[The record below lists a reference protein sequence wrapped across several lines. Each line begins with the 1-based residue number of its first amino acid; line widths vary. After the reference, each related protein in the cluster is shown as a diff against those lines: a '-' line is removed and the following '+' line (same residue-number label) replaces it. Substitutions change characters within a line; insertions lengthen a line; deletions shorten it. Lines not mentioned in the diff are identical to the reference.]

1 MTNSNQTPRADDDI
15 TGIAAY
21 FIRNRVISWMIS
33 LIFLIGGAAA
43 FFGLGRLEDPAFT
56 IKDAM
61 VVTSYPGA
69 TPQQVEEEVTYPL
82 EKAIQQLTYVD
93 EVNSISSRG
102 LSQITV
108 TMKNN
113 YGPDDLPQIW
123 DELRRKVNDL
133 KGSLPPGVND
143 PQVIDDFGDVYGI
156 LLAVTGDGYSYKEL
170 LDYVD
175 YLRREL
181 ELIDG
186 VSKVSVSGQQQE
198 QVFIEISMKRLSS
211 LGLSPSTVFN
221 LLSTQNVVSD
231 AGAVRIGSE
240 YIRIQPTGEF
250 QNVDQLGDLIL
261 TESGAQGLIYLRDV
275 AEITRGY
282 IEVPS
287 NIITFN
293 GHLAL
298 NLGVSF
304 AQGVNVVEVGQRFDR
319 RLAELKY
326 QQPVG
331 VEIAEIYSQPKEVDK
346 SVSGFVVSLGQA
358 VAIVIVVL
366 LFFMGLRSG
375 LLIGLILLLT
385 VLGTF
390 IFMKYF
396 AIDLQ
401 RISLGALVIA
411 LGMLV
416 DNAIVVVEGILI
428 GTQKGRTRLQAATD
442 IVTQTKW
449 PLLGA
454 TVIAVTAFAPI
465 GLSEDSTGEYC
476 GTLFT
481 VLLISLMLSWFT
493 AISITPFFADIFFK
507 GQKNAAGS
515 EDADPYNGIIFVVYR
530 RFLQLCMRQ
539 AWFTVIV
546 LVVGLAASVYGFGFV
561 KQAFFPSSTT
571 PMFQADI
578 WLPEGTDIRAT
589 NTKLKA
595 LESWITQQDGVEHV
609 TTTAG
614 KGLQRFMLTYA
625 PEKSY
630 AAYGEI
636 TTRVTSYESL
646 DALMVKFRAHVEQ
659 QFPEVNYKLK
669 KIELGPGGGAK
680 IEARLIGSDPTVLRS
695 LAAEVQGIMRDDPG
709 ATNIRHDWRERTKV
723 LEPKFNESQAR
734 RYGITKSDVDD
745 FLSMSFSGLSIGVY
759 RDGTTLMP
767 IVARLPEE
775 ERVDI
780 RNIEGMKIWSP
791 ALSEFIPLQQVT
803 LGYDMRWEDPI
814 IVRKNRKRMLTV
826 MADPDLLGEE
836 TAATLQS
843 RLQTKIEALEFPP
856 GYSLEWGGEY
866 ESSADAQASLFT
878 TMPMGYL
885 FMFLITVFLFNSIK
899 EPIIVWCT
907 VPLALIG
914 VTSGLLLLDT
924 PFGFMALLGFL
935 SLSGMVLKN
944 GIVLLDQI
952 EIEMKLGKDP
962 YVAVVDAALSRVRPV
977 CMAAI
982 TTILGMIPLLPDIFF
997 KPMAVTIMFGLGFAT
1012 VLTLIVVPVL
1022 YRLFHSVRV
1031 PNGREPSDPSAQ
1043 GMQEATQ

>member
-1 MTNSNQTPRADDDI
+1 MSEQNKVPQSDDDV

-21 FIRNRVISWMIS
+21 FIRNRVISWMVS
-33 LIFLIGGAAA
+33 LIFLIGGIAA

-93 EVNSISSRG
+93 EVNSISNRG

-133 KGSLPPGVND
+133 KVTLPPGVNE

-181 ELIDG
+181 ELVDG

-198 QVFIEISMKRLSS
+198 QVFIEVSMKKLSS
-211 LGLSPSTVFN
+211 IGLSPNTVFN
-221 LLSTQNVVSD
+221 LLSTQNIVSD
-231 AGAVRIGSE
+231 AGAIRIGDE

-250 QNVDQLGDLIL
+250 QSVDELGDLLI
-261 TESGAQGLIYLRDV
+261 TESGAQGLIFLKDV
-275 AEITRGY
+275 AEIKRGY
-282 IEVPS
+282 VEVPS
-287 NIITFN
+287 NIINFN
-293 GHLAL
+293 GSLAL
-298 NLGVSF
+298 NVGVSF
-304 AQGVNVVEVGQRFDR
+304 AQGVNVVEVGKAFDR

-331 VEIAEIYSQPKEVDK
+331 IEISEIYSQPKEVDK
-346 SVSGFVVSLGQA
+346 SVSGFVISLAQA
-358 VAIVIVVL
+358 VGIVIIVL

-390 IFMKYF
+390 IFMKYL

-493 AISITPFFADIFFK
+493 AISLTPFFADIFFK
-507 GQKNAAGS
+507 GQKIKQGEGEEN
-515 EDADPYNGIIFVVYR
+515 DPYNGIIFVAYKK
-530 RFLQLCMRQ
+530 FLEFCMRR
-539 AWFTVIV
+539 AWLTVVV
-546 LVVGLAASVYGFGFV
+546 LIVGLGASVYGFTLV
-561 KQAFFPSSTT
+561 KQSFFPSSTT
-571 PMFQADI
+571 PIFQLDV

-589 NTKLKA
+589 NDKLKE
-595 LESWITQQDGVEHV
+595 LESWLAEQEHV
-609 TTTAG
+609 DHITTTAG

-636 TTRVTSYESL
+636 TTRVDNYE
-646 DALMVKFRAHVEQ
+646 ALAPLMARFRDHLKANY
-659 QFPEVNYKLK
+659 PEINYKLK
-669 KIELGPGGGAK
+669 QIELGPGGGAK
-680 IEARLIGSDPTVLRS
+680 IEARIIGSDPTVLRTI
-695 LAAEVQGIMRDDPG
+695 AAQVMDIMYADPS
-709 ATNIRHDWRERTKV
+709 ATNIRHDWRERTQV
-723 LEPKFNESQAR
+723 LEPQFNESQAR

-745 FLSMSFSGLSIGVY
+745 FLSMSFSGMTIGLY

-767 IVARLPEE
+767 IVARLPED
-775 ERVDI
+775 ERIDI

-791 ALSEFIPLQQVT
+791 AQSEFIPLQQVT
-803 LGYDMRWEDPI
+803 MGYDMRWEDPI

-826 MADPDLLGEE
+826 MADPDILGEE
-836 TAATLQS
+836 TASTLQK
-843 RLQTKIEALEFPP
+843 RLQPQIEAIQMPP

-866 ESSADAQASLFT
+866 ESSGDAQESLFT

-899 EPIIVWCT
+899 EPLIVWLT

-914 VTSGLLLLDT
+914 VTTGLLALNT

-952 EIEMKLGKDP
+952 EIEMKSGKEAYD
-962 YVAVVDAALSRVRPV
+962 AVVDAAVSRVRPV

-1012 VLTLIVVPVL
+1012 ILTLIVVPVL
-1022 YRLFHSVRV
+1022 YRLFHKVSV
-1031 PNGREPSDPSAQ
+1031 PK
-1043 GMQEATQ
+1043 

>member
-1 MTNSNQTPRADDDI
+1 MRSVAMSEQKQTPPENNENQ
-15 TGIAAY
+15 GVAAY
-21 FIRNRVISWMIS
+21 FINNRVISWMVS
-33 LIFLIGGAAA
+33 LIFLIGGTAA
-43 FFGLGRLEDPAFT
+43 FFNLGRLEDPAFT

-133 KGSLPPGVND
+133 KGALPPGVN
-143 PQVIDDFGDVYGI
+143 PPLVIDDFGDVYGI
-156 LLAVTGDGYSYKEL
+156 LLAVTGEGYSYKEL

-198 QVFIEISMKRLSS
+198 QVFIEISMKRIST
-211 LGLSPSTVFN
+211 LGISPQTVFN
-221 LLSTQNVVSD
+221 LLSTQNLVSD
-231 AGAVRIGSE
+231 AGAIRIGSE
-240 YIRIQPTGEF
+240 YIRIHPTGEF
-250 QNVDQLGDLIL
+250 DDVEKLGDLIL
-261 TESGAQGLIYLRDV
+261 SERGAQGLIYLRDV
-275 AEITRGY
+275 AEVKRGY
-282 IEVPS
+282 VEVPS
-287 NIITFN
+287 NVITFN
-293 GHLAL
+293 GKLAL
-298 NLGVSF
+298 NVGVSF

-326 QQPVG
+326 QQPIG
-331 VEIAEIYSQPKEVDK
+331 IDIAEVYSQPKEVDK

-358 VAIVIVVL
+358 VAIVIIVL

-390 IFMKYF
+390 IFMQYF
-396 AIDLQ
+396 KIDLQ

-465 GLSEDSTGEYC
+465 GLSEDATGEYC

-493 AISITPFFADIFFK
+493 AISLTPFFADLFFR
-507 GQKNAAGS
+507 GQKAPASGEES
-515 EDADPYNGIIFVVYR
+515 DPYQGFIFVVYR
-530 RFLQLCMRQ
+530 RFLEFCMKR
-539 AWFTVIV
+539 AWLTMGV
-546 LVVGLAASVYGFGFV
+546 LVLGLAASLYGFTKV

-571 PMFQADI
+571 PMFMVDV
-578 WLPEGTDIRAT
+578 WMPEGTDIRAT
-589 NTKLKA
+589 DAIL
-595 LESWITQQDGVEHV
+595 LELEKWLSAQESVDSV

-614 KGLQRFMLTYA
+614 KGLQRFMLTYS

-636 TTRVTSYESL
+636 ITRVTDYQQL
-646 DALMVKFRAHVEQ
+646 AALMARFRAHLDARYPQ
-659 QFPEVNYKLK
+659 INYKLK
-669 KIELGPGGGAK
+669 QIELGPGGGAK
-680 IEARLIGSDPTVLRS
+680 IEARIVGSDPTVLRS
-695 LAAEVQGIMRDDPG
+695 IAAQVMDVMYADPG
-709 ATNIRHDWRERTKV
+709 AYNIRHDWRERTKV
-723 LEPKFNESQAR
+723 LEPQFNESQAR
-734 RYGITKSDVDD
+734 RYGITKADVDE
-745 FLSMSFSGLSIGVY
+745 FLAMSFSGKTIGVY

-791 ALSEFIPLQQVT
+791 ALSEYIPLQQVT
-803 LGYDMRWEDPI
+803 LGYEMRWEDPL

-836 TAATLQS
+836 TAATLQQ
-843 RLQTKIEALEFPP
+843 RLQPQIEAIPLPP
-856 GYSLEWGGEY
+856 GYFLEWGGEY
-866 ESSADAQASLFT
+866 ESSGDAKASLFK
-878 TMPMGYL
+878 TMPLGYL
-885 FMFLITVFLFNSIK
+885 FMFLITVFLFNSVK
-899 EPIIVWCT
+899 ESLIVWLT
-907 VPLALIG
+907 VPLAVIG
-914 VTSGLLLLDT
+914 VTTGLLALNT

-935 SLSGMVLKN
+935 SLSGMLLKN

-952 EIEMKLGKDP
+952 EIEMHSGKDP
-962 YVAVVDAALSRVRPV
+962 YLAVVDASLSRVRPV
-977 CMAAI
+977 CMAAV

-997 KPMAVTIMFGLGFAT
+997 RPMAVTIMFGLGFAT

-1022 YRLFHSVRV
+1022 YRLFHHVKV
-1031 PNGREPSDPSAQ
+1031 PQ
-1043 GMQEATQ
+1043 

>member
-1 MTNSNQTPRADDDI
+1 MSEQNKVPQSDDDV

-21 FIRNRVISWMIS
+21 FIRNRVISWMVS
-33 LIFLIGGAAA
+33 LIFLIGGIAA

-56 IKDAM
+56 IKDAT

-93 EVNSISSRG
+93 EVNSISNRG

-133 KGSLPPGVND
+133 KVTLPPGVNE

-181 ELIDG
+181 ELVDG

-198 QVFIEISMKRLSS
+198 QVFIEVSMKKLSS
-211 LGLSPSTVFN
+211 IGLSPNTVFN
-221 LLSTQNVVSD
+221 LLSTQNIVSD
-231 AGAVRIGSE
+231 AGAIRIGDE

-250 QNVDQLGDLIL
+250 QSVDELGDLLI
-261 TESGAQGLIYLRDV
+261 TESGAQGLIFLKDV
-275 AEITRGY
+275 AEIKRGY
-282 IEVPS
+282 VEVPS
-287 NIITFN
+287 NIINFN
-293 GHLAL
+293 GSLAL
-298 NLGVSF
+298 NVGVSF
-304 AQGVNVVEVGQRFDR
+304 AQGVNVVEVGKAFDR

-331 VEIAEIYSQPKEVDK
+331 VEISEIYSQPKEVDK
-346 SVSGFVVSLGQA
+346 SVSGFVISLAQA
-358 VAIVIVVL
+358 VGIVIIVL

-390 IFMKYF
+390 IFMKYL

-493 AISITPFFADIFFK
+493 AISLTPFFADIFFK
-507 GQKNAAGS
+507 GQKIKQGEGEEN
-515 EDADPYNGIIFVVYR
+515 DPYNGIIFVAYKK
-530 RFLQLCMRQ
+530 FLEFCMRR
-539 AWFTVIV
+539 AWLTVVV
-546 LVVGLAASVYGFGFV
+546 LIVGLGASVYGFTLV
-561 KQAFFPSSTT
+561 KQSFFPSSTT
-571 PMFQADI
+571 PIFQLDV

-589 NTKLKA
+589 NDKLKE
-595 LESWITQQDGVEHV
+595 LESWLAEQEHV
-609 TTTAG
+609 DHITTTAG

-636 TTRVTSYESL
+636 TTRVDNYE
-646 DALMVKFRAHVEQ
+646 ALAPLMARFRDHLKANY
-659 QFPEVNYKLK
+659 PEINYKLK
-669 KIELGPGGGAK
+669 QIELGPGGGAK
-680 IEARLIGSDPTVLRS
+680 IEARIIGSDPTVLRTI
-695 LAAEVQGIMRDDPG
+695 AAQVMDIMYADPG
-709 ATNIRHDWRERTKV
+709 ATNIRHDWRERTQV
-723 LEPKFNESQAR
+723 LEPQFNESQAR

-745 FLSMSFSGLSIGVY
+745 FLSMSFSGMTIGLY

-767 IVARLPEE
+767 IVARLPED
-775 ERVDI
+775 ERIDI

-791 ALSEFIPLQQVT
+791 AQSEFIPLQQVT
-803 LGYDMRWEDPI
+803 MGYDMRWEDPI

-826 MADPDLLGEE
+826 MADPDILGEE
-836 TAATLQS
+836 TASTLQK
-843 RLQTKIEALEFPP
+843 RLQPQIEAIQMPP

-866 ESSADAQASLFT
+866 ESSGDAQESLFT

-899 EPIIVWCT
+899 EPLIVWLT

-914 VTSGLLLLDT
+914 VTTGLLALNT

-952 EIEMKLGKDP
+952 EIEMKSGKEAYD
-962 YVAVVDAALSRVRPV
+962 AVVDAAVSRVRPV

-1012 VLTLIVVPVL
+1012 ILTLIVVPVL
-1022 YRLFHSVRV
+1022 YRLFHKVSV
-1031 PNGREPSDPSAQ
+1031 PK
-1043 GMQEATQ
+1043 

>member
-1 MTNSNQTPRADDDI
+1 MSEQNKVPQSDDDV

-21 FIRNRVISWMIS
+21 FIRNRVISWMVS
-33 LIFLIGGAAA
+33 LIFLIGGIAA

-93 EVNSISSRG
+93 EVNSISNRG
-102 LSQITV
+102 LSQVTV

-133 KGSLPPGVND
+133 KVTLPPGVNE

-181 ELIDG
+181 ELVDG

-198 QVFIEISMKRLSS
+198 QVFIEVSMKKLSS
-211 LGLSPSTVFN
+211 IGLSPNTVFN
-221 LLSTQNVVSD
+221 LLSTQNIVSD
-231 AGAVRIGSE
+231 AGAIRIGDE

-250 QNVDQLGDLIL
+250 QSVDELGDLLI
-261 TESGAQGLIYLRDV
+261 TESGAQGLIFLKDV
-275 AEITRGY
+275 AEIKRGY
-282 IEVPS
+282 VEVPS
-287 NIITFN
+287 NIINFN
-293 GHLAL
+293 GSLAL
-298 NLGVSF
+298 NVGVSF
-304 AQGVNVVEVGQRFDR
+304 AQGVNVVEVGKAFDR

-331 VEIAEIYSQPKEVDK
+331 IEISEIYSQPKEVDK
-346 SVSGFVVSLGQA
+346 SVSGFVISLAQA
-358 VAIVIVVL
+358 VGIVIIVL

-390 IFMKYF
+390 IFMKYL

-493 AISITPFFADIFFK
+493 AISLTPFFADIFFK
-507 GQKNAAGS
+507 GQKIKQGEGEEN
-515 EDADPYNGIIFVVYR
+515 DPYNGIIFVAYKK
-530 RFLQLCMRQ
+530 FLEFCMRR
-539 AWFTVIV
+539 AWLTVVV
-546 LVVGLAASVYGFGFV
+546 LIVGLGASVYGFTLV
-561 KQAFFPSSTT
+561 KQSFFPSSTT
-571 PMFQADI
+571 PIFQLDV

-589 NTKLKA
+589 NDKLKE
-595 LESWITQQDGVEHV
+595 LESWLAEQEHV
-609 TTTAG
+609 DHITTTAG

-636 TTRVTSYESL
+636 TTRVDNYE
-646 DALMVKFRAHVEQ
+646 ALAPLMARFREHLKANY
-659 QFPEVNYKLK
+659 PEINYKLK
-669 KIELGPGGGAK
+669 QIELGPGGGAK
-680 IEARLIGSDPTVLRS
+680 IEARIIGSDPTVLRTI
-695 LAAEVQGIMRDDPG
+695 AAQVMDIMYADPG
-709 ATNIRHDWRERTKV
+709 ATNIRHDWRERTQV
-723 LEPKFNESQAR
+723 LEPQFNESQAR

-745 FLSMSFSGLSIGVY
+745 FLSMSFSGMTIGLY

-767 IVARLPEE
+767 IVARLPED
-775 ERVDI
+775 ERIDI

-791 ALSEFIPLQQVT
+791 AQSEFIPLQQVT
-803 LGYDMRWEDPI
+803 MGYDMRWEDPI

-826 MADPDLLGEE
+826 MADPDILGEE
-836 TAATLQS
+836 TASTLQK
-843 RLQTKIEALEFPP
+843 RLQPQIEAIQMPP

-866 ESSADAQASLFT
+866 ESSGDAQESLFT

-899 EPIIVWCT
+899 EPLIVWLT

-914 VTSGLLLLDT
+914 VTTGLLALNT

-952 EIEMKLGKDP
+952 EIEMKSGKEAYD
-962 YVAVVDAALSRVRPV
+962 AVVDAAVSRVRPV

-1012 VLTLIVVPVL
+1012 ILTLIVVPVL
-1022 YRLFHSVRV
+1022 YRLFHKVSV
-1031 PNGREPSDPSAQ
+1031 PK
-1043 GMQEATQ
+1043 

>member
-1 MTNSNQTPRADDDI
+1 MSEQNNVAPQKDDDENV

-21 FIRNRVISWMIS
+21 FIRNRVISWMVS
-33 LIFLIGGAAA
+33 LIFLIGGISA

-69 TPQQVEEEVTYPL
+69 TPQQVEEEVTYPI

-133 KGSLPPGVND
+133 KGTLPPGVND
-143 PQVIDDFGDVYGI
+143 PSVIDDFGDVYGI

-181 ELIDG
+181 ELVDG

-198 QVFIEISMKRLSS
+198 QVFIEISMKKLSS
-211 LGLSPSTVFN
+211 LGLSPNTVFN

-231 AGAVRIGSE
+231 AGAIRIGDE

-250 QNVDQLGDLIL
+250 QSVDELGDLLL
-261 TESGAQGLIYLRDV
+261 TESGAQGLIFLKDV
-275 AEITRGY
+275 AEIKRGY
-282 IEVPS
+282 VDVPT
-287 NIITFN
+287 NIINYN
-293 GHLAL
+293 GELAL
-298 NLGVSF
+298 NMGISF
-304 AQGVNVVEVGQRFDR
+304 AQGVNVVEVGKAFDR
-319 RLAELKY
+319 RVAELKY

-331 VEIAEIYSQPKEVDK
+331 VEISEIYNQPKEVDK
-346 SVSGFVVSLGQA
+346 SVSGFVVSLAQA
-358 VAIVIVVL
+358 VGIVIVVL

-493 AISITPFFADIFFK
+493 AISLTPFFADIFFK
-507 GQKNAAGS
+507 GQKIKSGEG
-515 EDADPYNGIIFVVYR
+515 EDNDPYNGIIFVVYKK
-530 RFLQLCMRQ
+530 FLNFCMRR
-539 AWFTVIV
+539 AWFTVVV
-546 LVVGLAASVYGFGFV
+546 LVAGLAASVYGFTYV

-571 PMFQADI
+571 PIFQLDV

-589 NTKLKA
+589 NDKLKE
-595 LESWITQQDGVEHV
+595 LEGWLAKQDHVEHI

-614 KGLQRFMLTYA
+614 KGLQRFMLTYS

-636 TTRVTSYESL
+636 TTRVENYE
-646 DALMVKFRAHVEQ
+646 ALAPLMDRFREHIKTNY
-659 QFPEVNYKLK
+659 PEINYKLK
-669 KIELGPGGGAK
+669 QIELGPGGGAK
-680 IEARLIGSDPTVLRS
+680 IEARVIGSDPTVLRTI
-695 LAAEVQGIMRDDPG
+695 AAQVMDVMYADPS
-709 ATNIRHDWRERTKV
+709 ATNIRHDWRERTQV
-723 LEPKFNESQAR
+723 LEPQFNESQAR

-745 FLSMSFSGLSIGVY
+745 FLSMSFSGMNIGLY

-767 IVARLPEE
+767 IVARLPED
-775 ERVDI
+775 ERIDI

-791 ALSEFIPLQQVT
+791 AQSEFIPLQQVT
-803 LGYDMRWEDPI
+803 MGYDMRWEDPI

-826 MADPDLLGEE
+826 MADPDILGEE
-836 TAATLQS
+836 TAATLQA
-843 RLQTKIEALEFPP
+843 RLQPQIEAIEMPP

-866 ESSADAQASLFT
+866 ESSGDAKASLFT

-885 FMFLITVFLFNSIK
+885 FMFLITIFLFNSIK
-899 EPIIVWCT
+899 EPLIVWLT

-914 VTSGLLLLDT
+914 VTTGLLALNT

-952 EIEMKLGKDP
+952 EIEMKSGKDA
-962 YVAVVDAALSRVRPV
+962 YDAVVDAAVSRVRPV

-1022 YRLFHSVRV
+1022 YRLFHKVAV
-1031 PNGREPSDPSAQ
+1031 PK
-1043 GMQEATQ
+1043 

>member
-1 MTNSNQTPRADDDI
+1 MSDLNKSVPQSDDDV

-21 FIRNRVISWMIS
+21 FIRNRVISWMVA
-33 LIFLIGGAAA
+33 LIFLIGGIAA

-69 TPQQVEEEVTYPL
+69 TPQQVEEEVTYPI

-133 KGSLPPGVND
+133 KGTLPPGLNE

-181 ELIDG
+181 ELVDG

-198 QVFIEISMKRLSS
+198 QVFIEVSMKKLSS
-211 LGLSPSTVFN
+211 IGLAPDTVFN

-231 AGAVRIGSE
+231 AGAIRIGDE

-250 QNVDQLGDLIL
+250 QSVDELGDLLI
-261 TESGAQGLIYLRDV
+261 TESGAQGLIFLKDV
-275 AEITRGY
+275 AEIKRGY
-282 IEVPS
+282 VEVPN
-287 NIITFN
+287 NIINFN
-293 GHLAL
+293 GSLAL
-298 NLGVSF
+298 NVGVSF
-304 AQGVNVVEVGQRFDR
+304 AEGVNVVEVGKAFDH

-331 VEIAEIYSQPKEVDK
+331 IEISEIYSQPKEVDK
-346 SVSGFVVSLGQA
+346 SVSGFVVSLAQA
-358 VAIVIVVL
+358 VGIVIIVL

-390 IFMKYF
+390 IFMKYL

-493 AISITPFFADIFFK
+493 AISLTPFFADIFFK
-507 GQKNAAGS
+507 GQKIKQGEGEEN
-515 EDADPYNGIIFVVYR
+515 DPYNGVIFVIYKK
-530 RFLQLCMRQ
+530 FLQFCMRR
-539 AWFTVIV
+539 AWFTVVV
-546 LVVGLAASVYGFGFV
+546 LIAGLAASVYGFTFV

-571 PMFQADI
+571 PIFQLDV
-578 WLPEGTDIRAT
+578 WMPEGTDIRAT
-589 NTKLKA
+589 NTTLKE
-595 LESWITQQDGVEHV
+595 LESWLAKQEHV
-609 TTTAG
+609 DHITTTAG

-636 TTRVTSYESL
+636 TTRMENYE
-646 DALMVKFRAHVEQ
+646 ALKPLMAKFREYLKANY
-659 QFPEVNYKLK
+659 PEINYKLK
-669 KIELGPGGGAK
+669 QIELGPGGGAK
-680 IEARLIGSDPTVLRS
+680 IEARIIGSDPTVLRTI
-695 LAAEVQGIMRDDPG
+695 AAQVKDIMYADPQ
-709 ATNIRHDWRERTKV
+709 ATNIRHDWRERTQV
-723 LEPKFNESQAR
+723 LEPQFNESQAR

-745 FLSMSFSGLSIGVY
+745 FLSMSFSGMTIGLY

-767 IVARLPEE
+767 IVARLPED
-775 ERVDI
+775 ERIDI

-791 ALSEFIPLQQVT
+791 AQSEFIPLQQVT
-803 LGYDMRWEDPI
+803 MGYDMRWEDPI

-826 MADPDLLGEE
+826 MADPDILGEE
-836 TAATLQS
+836 TASTLQK
-843 RLQTKIEALEFPP
+843 RLQPQIEAIQMPP

-866 ESSADAQASLFT
+866 ESSGDAQESLFT

-899 EPIIVWCT
+899 EPLIVWLT

-914 VTSGLLLLDT
+914 VTTGLLALNT

-952 EIEMKLGKDP
+952 EIEMKSGKEAYD
-962 YVAVVDAALSRVRPV
+962 AVVDAAVSRVRPV

-1022 YRLFHSVRV
+1022 YRLFHKVAV
-1031 PNGREPSDPSAQ
+1031 PKQA
-1043 GMQEATQ
+1043 

>member
-1 MTNSNQTPRADDDI
+1 MSEQNKVPQSDDDV

-21 FIRNRVISWMIS
+21 FIRNRVISWMVS
-33 LIFLIGGAAA
+33 LIFLIGGIAA

-93 EVNSISSRG
+93 EVNSISNRG

-133 KGSLPPGVND
+133 KVTLPPGVNE

-181 ELIDG
+181 ELVDG

-198 QVFIEISMKRLSS
+198 QVFIEVSMKKLSS
-211 LGLSPSTVFN
+211 IGLSPNTVFN
-221 LLSTQNVVSD
+221 LLSTQNIVSD
-231 AGAVRIGSE
+231 AGAIRIGDE

-250 QNVDQLGDLIL
+250 QSVDELGDLLI
-261 TESGAQGLIYLRDV
+261 TESGAQGLIFLKDV
-275 AEITRGY
+275 AEIKRGY
-282 IEVPS
+282 VEVPS
-287 NIITFN
+287 NIINFN
-293 GHLAL
+293 GSLAL
-298 NLGVSF
+298 NVGVSF
-304 AQGVNVVEVGQRFDR
+304 AQGVNVVEVGKAFDR

-331 VEIAEIYSQPKEVDK
+331 VEISEIYSQPKEVDK
-346 SVSGFVVSLGQA
+346 SVSGFVISLAQA
-358 VAIVIVVL
+358 VGIVIIVL

-390 IFMKYF
+390 IFMKYL

-493 AISITPFFADIFFK
+493 AISLTPFFADIFFK
-507 GQKNAAGS
+507 GQKIKQGEGEEN
-515 EDADPYNGIIFVVYR
+515 DPYNGIIFVAYKK
-530 RFLQLCMRQ
+530 FLEFCMRR
-539 AWFTVIV
+539 AWLTV
-546 LVVGLAASVYGFGFV
+546 LVLIVGLGASVYGFTLV
-561 KQAFFPSSTT
+561 KQSFFPSSTT
-571 PMFQADI
+571 PIFQLDV

-589 NTKLKA
+589 NDKLKE
-595 LESWITQQDGVEHV
+595 LESWLAEQEHV
-609 TTTAG
+609 DHITTTAG

-636 TTRVTSYESL
+636 TTRVDNYE
-646 DALMVKFRAHVEQ
+646 ALAPLMARFREHLKANY
-659 QFPEVNYKLK
+659 PEINYKLK
-669 KIELGPGGGAK
+669 QIELGPGGGAK
-680 IEARLIGSDPTVLRS
+680 IEARIIGSDPTVLRTI
-695 LAAEVQGIMRDDPG
+695 AAQVMDIMYADPG
-709 ATNIRHDWRERTKV
+709 ATNIRHDWRERTQV
-723 LEPKFNESQAR
+723 LEPQFNESQAR

-745 FLSMSFSGLSIGVY
+745 FLSMSFSGMTIGLY

-767 IVARLPEE
+767 IVARLPED
-775 ERVDI
+775 ERIDI

-791 ALSEFIPLQQVT
+791 AQSEFIPLQQVT
-803 LGYDMRWEDPI
+803 MGYDMRWEDPI

-826 MADPDLLGEE
+826 MADPDILGEE
-836 TAATLQS
+836 TASTLQK
-843 RLQTKIEALEFPP
+843 RLQPQIEAIQMPP

-866 ESSADAQASLFT
+866 ESSGDAQESLFT

-899 EPIIVWCT
+899 EPLIVWLT

-914 VTSGLLLLDT
+914 VTTGLLALNT

-952 EIEMKLGKDP
+952 EIEMKSGKEAYD
-962 YVAVVDAALSRVRPV
+962 AVVDAAVSRVRPV

-1012 VLTLIVVPVL
+1012 ILTLIVVPVL
-1022 YRLFHSVRV
+1022 YRLFHKVSV
-1031 PNGREPSDPSAQ
+1031 PK
-1043 GMQEATQ
+1043 

>member
-1 MTNSNQTPRADDDI
+1 MSQEK
-15 TGIAAY
+15 GIAAY
-21 FIRNRVISWMIS
+21 FIQNKVISWMLT
-33 LIFLIGGAAA
+33 LIFIIGGTSA

-61 VVTSYPGA
+61 VVTNYPGA
-69 TPQQVEEEVTYPL
+69 TPEQVEEEVTYPL

-93 EVNSISSRG
+93 EVNSLSSRG

-133 KGSLPPGVND
+133 KRQLPPGVGE
-143 PQVIDDFGDVYGI
+143 PSVIDDFGDVYGV
-156 LLAVTGDGYSYKEL
+156 LLAVTGQGYSYKEL

-181 ELIDG
+181 ELVDG
-186 VSKVSVSGQQQE
+186 VSKVSVSGVQQE
-198 QVFIEISMKRLSS
+198 QVFIEASLKRMTS
-211 LGLSPSTVFN
+211 LGISPQTLYS
-221 LLSTQNVVSD
+221 LLSEQNTVSS
-231 AGAVRIGSE
+231 AGAVKIGSE
-240 YIRIQPTGEF
+240 YIQIHPTGEF
-250 QNVDQLGDLIL
+250 QDVSQLGDLII
-261 TESGAQGLIYLRDV
+261 TEGGAQGLIYLKDIATV
-275 AEITRGY
+275 KRGY
-282 IEVPS
+282 VEVPS
-287 NIITFN
+287 NLINFN
-293 GHLAL
+293 GSFAL
-298 NLGVSF
+298 NMGISF
-304 AQGVNVVEVGQRFDR
+304 SAGVNVVEIGKLVDQRM
-319 RLAELKY
+319 LELKN
-326 QQPVG
+326 QQPIG
-331 VEIAEIYSQPKEVDK
+331 IDISEIYSQPKEVDK
-346 SVSGFVVSLGQA
+346 SVSGFVVSLAQA
-358 VAIVIVVL
+358 VAIVIIVL
-366 LFFMGLRSG
+366 LFFMGVRSG
-375 LLIGLILLLT
+375 LLIGLILLIT
-385 VLGTF
+385 VCGTF
-390 IFMKYF
+390 VFMKYL

-428 GTQKGRTRLQAATD
+428 GMQKGRTRMQAATD

-465 GLSEDSTGEYC
+465 GLSDDATGEYC

-493 AISITPFFADIFFK
+493 AISLTPFFASLFFK
-507 GQKNAAGS
+507 ETVQIEGENNEEK
-515 EDADPYNGIIFVVYR
+515 DPYNGMIFVIYK
-530 RFLQLCMRQ
+530 RFLEFCMRYSI
-539 AWFTVIV
+539 ATMLI
-546 LVVGLAASVYGFGFV
+546 LVVALGGSVYGFTKV
-561 KQAFFPSSTT
+561 KQSFFPSSTT
-571 PMFQADI
+571 PIFLVDVWM
-578 WLPEGTDIRAT
+578 PEGTDIRST
-589 NTKLKA
+589 NKTLKE
-595 LESWITQQDGVEHV
+595 LEDWILEQKHIDHV

-636 TTRVTSYESL
+636 MTRVDDYKEL
-646 DALMVKFRAHVEQ
+646 PALMAKFRQHIETNYPQ
-659 QFPEVNYKLK
+659 IQYKLK
-669 KIELGPGGGAK
+669 QIELGPGGGAK
-680 IEARLIGSDPTVLRS
+680 VEARIVGADPTVLRS
-695 LAAEVQGIMRDDPG
+695 LAAQVIEVMHNDPS

-723 LEPKFNESQAR
+723 LEPQFNESQAR
-734 RYGITKSDVDD
+734 RYGISKTDVNELLEMA
-745 FLSMSFSGLSIGVY
+745 FAGKAIGVY

-767 IVARLPEE
+767 IVTRLPEN

-780 RNIEGMKIWSP
+780 STIEGMKIWSP
-791 ALSEFIPLQQVT
+791 ALSLYIPLQQVV
-803 LGYDMRWEDPI
+803 LGYDVIWEDPL

-826 MADPDLLGEE
+826 MADPDILGEE
-836 TAATLQS
+836 TAATLQK
-843 RLQTKIEALEFPP
+843 RLQPQIEAIDFPT

-866 ESSADAQASLFT
+866 ESSRDAQASLFQ

-885 FMFLITVFLFNSIK
+885 FMFLVTVFLFNSVK
-899 EPIIVWCT
+899 ESVIVWLT

-914 VTSGLLLLDT
+914 VTTGLLALNT

-935 SLSGMVLKN
+935 SLSGMLLKN

-952 EIEMKLGKDP
+952 EIEIHSGKEP
-962 YVAVVDAALSRVRPV
+962 YHAVVDAALSRVRPV

-982 TTILGMIPLLPDIFF
+982 TTILGMIPLLPDTFF

-1022 YRLFHSVRV
+1022 YRMFHKIKVV
-1031 PNGREPSDPSAQ
+1031 EY
-1043 GMQEATQ
+1043 

>member
-1 MTNSNQTPRADDDI
+1 MSEQNKVPQSDDDV

-21 FIRNRVISWMIS
+21 FIRNRVISWMVS
-33 LIFLIGGAAA
+33 LIFLIGGIAA

-93 EVNSISSRG
+93 EVNSISNRG

-133 KGSLPPGVND
+133 KVTLPPGVNE

-156 LLAVTGDGYSYKEL
+156 LLAVTGYGYSYKEL

-181 ELIDG
+181 ELVDG

-198 QVFIEISMKRLSS
+198 QVFIEVSMKKLSS
-211 LGLSPSTVFN
+211 IGLSPNTVFN
-221 LLSTQNVVSD
+221 LLSTQNIVSD
-231 AGAVRIGSE
+231 AGAIRIGDE

-250 QNVDQLGDLIL
+250 QSVDELGDLLI
-261 TESGAQGLIYLRDV
+261 TESGAQGLIFLKDV
-275 AEITRGY
+275 AEIKRGY
-282 IEVPS
+282 VEVPS
-287 NIITFN
+287 NIINFN
-293 GHLAL
+293 GSLAL
-298 NLGVSF
+298 NVGVSF
-304 AQGVNVVEVGQRFDR
+304 AQGVNVVEVGKAFDR

-331 VEIAEIYSQPKEVDK
+331 VEISEIYSQPKEVDK
-346 SVSGFVVSLGQA
+346 SVSGFVISLAQA
-358 VAIVIVVL
+358 VGIVIIVL

-390 IFMKYF
+390 IFMKYL

-493 AISITPFFADIFFK
+493 AISLTPFFADIFFK
-507 GQKNAAGS
+507 GQKIKQGEGEEN
-515 EDADPYNGIIFVVYR
+515 DPYNGIIFVAYKK
-530 RFLQLCMRQ
+530 FLEFCMRR
-539 AWFTVIV
+539 AWLTVVV
-546 LVVGLAASVYGFGFV
+546 LIVGLGASVYGFTLV
-561 KQAFFPSSTT
+561 KQSFFPSSTT
-571 PMFQADI
+571 PIFQLDV

-589 NTKLKA
+589 NDKLKE
-595 LESWITQQDGVEHV
+595 LESWLAEQEHV
-609 TTTAG
+609 DHITTTAG

-636 TTRVTSYESL
+636 TTRVDNYE
-646 DALMVKFRAHVEQ
+646 ALAPLMARFRDHLKANY
-659 QFPEVNYKLK
+659 PEINYKLK
-669 KIELGPGGGAK
+669 QIELGPGGGAK
-680 IEARLIGSDPTVLRS
+680 IEARIIGSDPTVLRTI
-695 LAAEVQGIMRDDPG
+695 AAQVMDIMYADPG
-709 ATNIRHDWRERTKV
+709 ATNIRHDWRERTQV
-723 LEPKFNESQAR
+723 LEPQFNESQAR

-745 FLSMSFSGLSIGVY
+745 FLSMSFSGMTIGLY

-767 IVARLPEE
+767 IVARLPED
-775 ERVDI
+775 ERIDI

-791 ALSEFIPLQQVT
+791 AQSEFIPLQQVT
-803 LGYDMRWEDPI
+803 MGYDMRWEDPI

-826 MADPDLLGEE
+826 MADPDILGEE
-836 TAATLQS
+836 TASTLQK
-843 RLQTKIEALEFPP
+843 RLQPQIEAIQMPP

-866 ESSADAQASLFT
+866 ESSGDAQESLFT

-899 EPIIVWCT
+899 EPLIVWLT

-914 VTSGLLLLDT
+914 VTTGLLALNT

-952 EIEMKLGKDP
+952 EIEMKSGKEAYD
-962 YVAVVDAALSRVRPV
+962 AVVDAAVSRVRPV

-1012 VLTLIVVPVL
+1012 ILTLIVVPVL
-1022 YRLFHSVRV
+1022 YRLFHKVSV
-1031 PNGREPSDPSAQ
+1031 PK
-1043 GMQEATQ
+1043 

>member
-1 MTNSNQTPRADDDI
+1 MSDLNKSAPQSDDDV

-21 FIRNRVISWMIS
+21 FIRNRVISWMVA
-33 LIFLIGGAAA
+33 LIFLIGGIAA

-69 TPQQVEEEVTYPL
+69 TPQQVEEEVTYPI

-133 KGSLPPGVND
+133 KGTLPPGVNE

-181 ELIDG
+181 EMVDG

-198 QVFIEISMKRLSS
+198 QVFIEVSMKKLSS
-211 LGLSPSTVFN
+211 IGLSPDTVFN

-231 AGAVRIGSE
+231 AGAIRIGDE

-250 QNVDQLGDLIL
+250 QSVDELGDLLI
-261 TESGAQGLIYLRDV
+261 TESGAQGLIFLKDV
-275 AEITRGY
+275 AEIKRGY
-282 IEVPS
+282 VEVPN
-287 NIITFN
+287 NIINFN
-293 GHLAL
+293 GSLAL
-298 NLGVSF
+298 NVGVSF
-304 AQGVNVVEVGQRFDR
+304 AEGVNVVEVGKAFDH

-331 VEIAEIYSQPKEVDK
+331 IEISEIYSQPKEVDK
-346 SVSGFVVSLGQA
+346 SVSGFVVSLAQA
-358 VAIVIVVL
+358 VGIVIIVL

-390 IFMKYF
+390 IFMKYL

-428 GTQKGRTRLQAATD
+428 GTQKGRNRLQAATD

-493 AISITPFFADIFFK
+493 AISLTPFFADIFFK
-507 GQKNAAGS
+507 GQKIKQGEGEEN
-515 EDADPYNGIIFVVYR
+515 DPYNGVIFVIYKK
-530 RFLQLCMRQ
+530 FLQFCMRR
-539 AWFTVIV
+539 AWFTVVV
-546 LVVGLAASVYGFGFV
+546 LIAGLAASVYGFTFV

-571 PMFQADI
+571 PIFQLDV
-578 WLPEGTDIRAT
+578 WMPEGTDIRAT
-589 NTKLKA
+589 NTTLKE
-595 LESWITQQDGVEHV
+595 LESWLAKQEHV
-609 TTTAG
+609 DHITTTAG

-636 TTRVTSYESL
+636 TTRMENYE
-646 DALMVKFRAHVEQ
+646 ALKPLMAKFRVYLKANY
-659 QFPEVNYKLK
+659 PEINYKLK
-669 KIELGPGGGAK
+669 QIELGPGGGAK
-680 IEARLIGSDPTVLRS
+680 IEARIIGSDPTVLRTI
-695 LAAEVQGIMRDDPG
+695 AAQVKDIMYADPQ
-709 ATNIRHDWRERTKV
+709 ATNIRHDWRERTQV
-723 LEPKFNESQAR
+723 FEPQFNESQAR

-745 FLSMSFSGLSIGVY
+745 FLSMSFSGMTIGLY

-767 IVARLPEE
+767 IVARLPED
-775 ERVDI
+775 ERIDI

-791 ALSEFIPLQQVT
+791 AQSEFIPLQQVT
-803 LGYDMRWEDPI
+803 MGYDMRWEDPI

-826 MADPDLLGEE
+826 MADPDILGEE
-836 TAATLQS
+836 TASTLQK
-843 RLQTKIEALEFPP
+843 RLQPQIEAIQMPP

-866 ESSADAQASLFT
+866 ESSGDAQESLFT

-899 EPIIVWCT
+899 EPLIVWLT

-914 VTSGLLLLDT
+914 VTTGLLALNT

-952 EIEMKLGKDP
+952 EIEMKSGKEAYD
-962 YVAVVDAALSRVRPV
+962 AVVDAAVSRVRPV

-1022 YRLFHSVRV
+1022 YRLFHKVAV
-1031 PNGREPSDPSAQ
+1031 PKQA
-1043 GMQEATQ
+1043 

>member
-1 MTNSNQTPRADDDI
+1 MSEQNNVAPQQDDENV

-21 FIRNRVISWMIS
+21 FIRNRVISWMVS
-33 LIFLIGGAAA
+33 LIFLIGGVAA

-69 TPQQVEEEVTYPL
+69 TPQQVEEEVTYPI

-133 KGSLPPGVND
+133 KGTLPPGVND
-143 PQVIDDFGDVYGI
+143 PSVIDDFGDVYGI

-181 ELIDG
+181 ELVDG

-198 QVFIEISMKRLSS
+198 QVFIEISMKKLSS
-211 LGLSPSTVFN
+211 LGLSPTTVFN

-231 AGAVRIGSE
+231 AGAIRIGDE

-250 QNVDQLGDLIL
+250 QSVDELGDLLI
-261 TESGAQGLIYLRDV
+261 TESGAQGLIFLKDV
-275 AEITRGY
+275 AEIKRGY
-282 IEVPS
+282 VEVPT
-287 NIITFN
+287 NIINYN
-293 GHLAL
+293 GELAL
-298 NLGVSF
+298 NLGISF
-304 AQGVNVVEVGQRFDR
+304 AQGVNVVEVGKAFDR
-319 RLAELKY
+319 RVAELKY

-331 VEIAEIYSQPKEVDK
+331 VQISEIYNQPKEVDK
-346 SVSGFVVSLGQA
+346 SVSGFVISLAQA
-358 VAIVIVVL
+358 VGIVIIVL

-390 IFMKYF
+390 IFMKYL

-493 AISITPFFADIFFK
+493 AISLTPFFADIFFK
-507 GQKNAAGS
+507 GQKIKSGEG
-515 EDADPYNGIIFVVYR
+515 EDNDPYNGIIFVMYKK
-530 RFLQLCMRQ
+530 FLSFCMRR
-539 AWFTVIV
+539 AWFTVVV
-546 LVVGLAASVYGFGFV
+546 LVAGLAASVYGFTYV

-571 PMFQADI
+571 PIFQLDV

-589 NTKLKA
+589 NDTLKE
-595 LESWITQQDGVEHV
+595 LEGWLAEQDHVEHI

-636 TTRVTSYESL
+636 TTRVENYE
-646 DALMVKFRAHVEQ
+646 ALAPLMERFREHIKSNY
-659 QFPEVNYKLK
+659 PEINYKLK
-669 KIELGPGGGAK
+669 QIELGPGGGAK
-680 IEARLIGSDPTVLRS
+680 IEARIIGSDPTVLRTI
-695 LAAEVQGIMRDDPG
+695 AAQVMDVMYADLG
-709 ATNIRHDWRERTKV
+709 ATNIRHDWRERTQV
-723 LEPKFNESQAR
+723 LEPQFNESQAR

-745 FLSMSFSGLSIGVY
+745 FLSMSFSGMNIGLY

-767 IVARLPEE
+767 IVARLPED
-775 ERVDI
+775 ERIDI

-791 ALSEFIPLQQVT
+791 AQSEFIPLQQVT
-803 LGYDMRWEDPI
+803 MGYDMRWEDPI

-826 MADPDLLGEE
+826 MADPDILGEE
-836 TAATLQS
+836 TAATLQA
-843 RLQTKIEALEFPP
+843 RLQPQIEAIEMPP

-866 ESSADAQASLFT
+866 ESSGDAKASLFT

-885 FMFLITVFLFNSIK
+885 FMFLITIFLFNSIK
-899 EPIIVWCT
+899 EPLIVWLT

-914 VTSGLLLLDT
+914 VTTGLLVLNT

-952 EIEMKLGKDP
+952 EIEMKSGKEAYD
-962 YVAVVDAALSRVRPV
+962 AVVDAAVSRVRPV

-1022 YRLFHSVRV
+1022 YRLFHKVAV
-1031 PNGREPSDPSAQ
+1031 PK
-1043 GMQEATQ
+1043 

>member
-1 MTNSNQTPRADDDI
+1 MSEQNKVPQSDDDV

-21 FIRNRVISWMIS
+21 FIRNRVISWMVS
-33 LIFLIGGAAA
+33 LIFLIGGIAA

-93 EVNSISSRG
+93 EVNSISNRG

-133 KGSLPPGVND
+133 KVTLPPGVNE

-181 ELIDG
+181 ELVDG

-198 QVFIEISMKRLSS
+198 QVFIEVSMKKLSS
-211 LGLSPSTVFN
+211 IGLSPNTVFN
-221 LLSTQNVVSD
+221 LLSTQNIVSD
-231 AGAVRIGSE
+231 AGAIRIGDE

-250 QNVDQLGDLIL
+250 QSVDELGDLLI
-261 TESGAQGLIYLRDV
+261 TESGAQGLIFLKDV
-275 AEITRGY
+275 AEIKRGY
-282 IEVPS
+282 VEVPS
-287 NIITFN
+287 NIINFN
-293 GHLAL
+293 GSLAL
-298 NLGVSF
+298 NVGVSF
-304 AQGVNVVEVGQRFDR
+304 AQGVNVVEVGKAFDR

-331 VEIAEIYSQPKEVDK
+331 VEISEIYSQPKEVDK
-346 SVSGFVVSLGQA
+346 SVSGFVISLAQA
-358 VAIVIVVL
+358 VGIVIIVL

-390 IFMKYF
+390 IFMKYL

-493 AISITPFFADIFFK
+493 AISLTPFFADIFFK
-507 GQKNAAGS
+507 GQKIKQGEGEEN
-515 EDADPYNGIIFVVYR
+515 DPYNGIIFVAYKK
-530 RFLQLCMRQ
+530 FLEFCMRR
-539 AWFTVIV
+539 AWLTVVV
-546 LVVGLAASVYGFGFV
+546 LIVGLGASVYGFTLV
-561 KQAFFPSSTT
+561 KQSFFPSSTT
-571 PMFQADI
+571 PIFQLDV

-589 NTKLKA
+589 NDKLKE
-595 LESWITQQDGVEHV
+595 LESWLAEQEHV
-609 TTTAG
+609 AHITTTAG

-636 TTRVTSYESL
+636 TTRVDNYE
-646 DALMVKFRAHVEQ
+646 ALAPLMARFRDHLKANY
-659 QFPEVNYKLK
+659 PEINYKLK
-669 KIELGPGGGAK
+669 QIELGPGGGAK
-680 IEARLIGSDPTVLRS
+680 IEARIIGSDPTVLRTI
-695 LAAEVQGIMRDDPG
+695 AAQVMDIMYADPG
-709 ATNIRHDWRERTKV
+709 ATNIRHDWRERTQV
-723 LEPKFNESQAR
+723 LEPQFNESQAR

-745 FLSMSFSGLSIGVY
+745 FLSMSFSGMTIGLY

-767 IVARLPEE
+767 IVARLPED
-775 ERVDI
+775 ERIDI

-791 ALSEFIPLQQVT
+791 AQSEFIPLQQVT
-803 LGYDMRWEDPI
+803 MGYDMRWEDPI

-826 MADPDLLGEE
+826 MADPDILGEE
-836 TAATLQS
+836 TASTLQK
-843 RLQTKIEALEFPP
+843 RLQPQIEAIQMPP

-866 ESSADAQASLFT
+866 ESSGDAQESLFT

-899 EPIIVWCT
+899 EPLIVWLT

-914 VTSGLLLLDT
+914 VTTGLLALNT

-952 EIEMKLGKDP
+952 EIEMKSGKEAYD
-962 YVAVVDAALSRVRPV
+962 AVVDAAVSRVRPV

-1012 VLTLIVVPVL
+1012 ILTLIVVPVL
-1022 YRLFHSVRV
+1022 YRLFHKVSV
-1031 PNGREPSDPSAQ
+1031 PK
-1043 GMQEATQ
+1043 

>member
-1 MTNSNQTPRADDDI
+1 MSDINNKPQTDDEI
-15 TGIAAY
+15 TGVAAY
-21 FIRNRVISWMIS
+21 FIRNKVISWMLA
-33 LIFLIGGAAA
+33 LIFLIGGVSA

-133 KGSLPPGVND
+133 DGQLPPGVNT

-156 LLAVTGDGYSYKEL
+156 LLAVTGEGYSYKEL
-170 LDYVD
+170 LDYID

-181 ELIDG
+181 ELVDG

-198 QVFIEISMKRLSS
+198 QVFIEISMKRISS

-231 AGAVRIGSE
+231 AGAVRIGDE
-240 YIRIQPTGEF
+240 FIRIHPTGEF
-250 QNVDQLGDLIL
+250 KNVEQLGDLIL
-261 TESGAQGLIYLRDV
+261 TEGGAQGLIYLKDV
-275 AEITRGY
+275 ADVTRGY
-282 IEVPS
+282 VEVPS
-287 NIITFN
+287 NIIGYN
-293 GHLAL
+293 GKLAL

-304 AQGVNVVEVGQRFDR
+304 AQGVNVVAVGEMFDR
-319 RLAELKY
+319 RLAELKF
-326 QQPVG
+326 QQPIG
-331 VEIAEIYSQPKEVDK
+331 IDIAEVYNQPKEVDK

-358 VAIVIVVL
+358 VAIVIIVL

-385 VLGTF
+385 VFGTF
-390 IFMKYF
+390 IFMQYF
-396 AIDLQ
+396 KIDLQ

-465 GLSEDSTGEYC
+465 GLSQDATGEYC

-493 AISITPFFADIFFK
+493 AISITPFFANMFFK
-507 GQKNAAGS
+507 GQKIAGVG
-515 EDADPYNGIIFVVYR
+515 EDNDPYKGMVFVVYKN
-530 RFLQLCMRQ
+530 FLEFCMKR
-539 AWFTVIV
+539 AWLTVIV
-546 LVVGLAASVYGFGFV
+546 LIVGLAVSLYGFMFV

-571 PMFQADI
+571 PMFQVDV
-578 WLPEGTDIRAT
+578 WMPEGTDIRAT
-589 NTKLKA
+589 NTKLKV
-595 LESWITQQDGVEHV
+595 LEGWLSEQDEVDHI

-630 AAYGEI
+630 AGYGEI
-636 TTRVTSYESL
+636 TVRVKDYEVL
-646 DALMVKFRAHVEQ
+646 DQLMIRFREHVNA
-659 QFPEVNYKLK
+659 QFPEINYKLK

-680 IEARLIGSDPTVLRS
+680 IEARIVGSDPTVLRS
-695 LAAEVQGIMRDDPG
+695 LASQVMDIMYADAG
-709 ATNIRHDWRERTKV
+709 AYNVRHDWRERTKV
-723 LEPKFNESQAR
+723 LEPQFNESQAR
-734 RYGITKSDVDD
+734 RYGISKSDVDE
-745 FLSMSFSGLSIGVY
+745 FLAMSFSGKSVGVY

-767 IVARLPEE
+767 IVARLPED
-775 ERVDI
+775 ERIDI

-791 ALSEFIPLQQVT
+791 ALSEYIPLQQVT
-803 LGYDMRWEDPI
+803 LGYELIWEDPL

-836 TAATLQS
+836 TASTLQK
-843 RLQTKIEALEFPP
+843 RLQPQIEAIEMPS

-866 ESSADAQASLFT
+866 ESSRDAQASLFT
-878 TMPMGYL
+878 TMPLGYL
-885 FMFLITVFLFNSIK
+885 FMFLITVFLFNSVK
-899 EPIIVWCT
+899 EPLIVWLT
-907 VPLALIG
+907 VPLAIIG
-914 VTSGLLLLDT
+914 VTTGLLALDT

-935 SLSGMVLKN
+935 SLSGMLLKN

-952 EIEMKLGKDP
+952 EIEMKSGKDP
-962 YVAVVDAALSRVRPV
+962 YIAVVDAALSRVRPV

-1022 YRLFHSVRV
+1022 YRIFHNIKV
-1031 PNGREPSDPSAQ
+1031 A
-1043 GMQEATQ
+1043 

>member
-1 MTNSNQTPRADDDI
+1 MSEQNKVPQSDDDV

-21 FIRNRVISWMIS
+21 FIRNRVISWMVS
-33 LIFLIGGAAA
+33 LIFLIGGIAA

-93 EVNSISSRG
+93 EVNSISNRG

-133 KGSLPPGVND
+133 KVTLPPGVNE

-181 ELIDG
+181 ELVDG

-198 QVFIEISMKRLSS
+198 QVFIEVSMKKLSS
-211 LGLSPSTVFN
+211 IGLSPNTVFN
-221 LLSTQNVVSD
+221 LLSTQNIVSD
-231 AGAVRIGSE
+231 AGAIRIGDE

-250 QNVDQLGDLIL
+250 QSVDELGDLLI
-261 TESGAQGLIYLRDV
+261 TESGAQGLIFLKDV
-275 AEITRGY
+275 AEIKRGY
-282 IEVPS
+282 VEVPS
-287 NIITFN
+287 NIINFN
-293 GHLAL
+293 GSLAL
-298 NLGVSF
+298 NVGVSF
-304 AQGVNVVEVGQRFDR
+304 AQGVNVVEVGKAFDR

-331 VEIAEIYSQPKEVDK
+331 IEISEIYSQPKEVDK
-346 SVSGFVVSLGQA
+346 SVSGFVISLAQA
-358 VAIVIVVL
+358 VGIVIIVL

-390 IFMKYF
+390 IFMKYL

-493 AISITPFFADIFFK
+493 AISLTPFFADIFFK
-507 GQKNAAGS
+507 GQKIKQGEGEEN
-515 EDADPYNGIIFVVYR
+515 DPYNGIIFVAYKK
-530 RFLQLCMRQ
+530 FLEFCMRR
-539 AWFTVIV
+539 AWLTVVV
-546 LVVGLAASVYGFGFV
+546 LIVGLGASVYGFTLV
-561 KQAFFPSSTT
+561 KQSFFPSSTT
-571 PMFQADI
+571 PIFQLDV

-589 NTKLKA
+589 NDKLKE
-595 LESWITQQDGVEHV
+595 LESWLAEQEHV
-609 TTTAG
+609 DHITTTAG

-636 TTRVTSYESL
+636 TTRVDNYE
-646 DALMVKFRAHVEQ
+646 ALAPLMARFRGHLKANY
-659 QFPEVNYKLK
+659 PEINYKLK
-669 KIELGPGGGAK
+669 QIELGPGGGAK
-680 IEARLIGSDPTVLRS
+680 IEARIIGSDPTVLRTI
-695 LAAEVQGIMRDDPG
+695 AAQVMDIMYADPG
-709 ATNIRHDWRERTKV
+709 ATNIRHDWRERTQV
-723 LEPKFNESQAR
+723 LEPQFNESQAR

-745 FLSMSFSGLSIGVY
+745 FLSMSFSGMTIGLY

-767 IVARLPEE
+767 IVARLPED
-775 ERVDI
+775 ERIDI

-791 ALSEFIPLQQVT
+791 AQSEFIPLQQVT
-803 LGYDMRWEDPI
+803 MGYDMRWEDPI

-826 MADPDLLGEE
+826 MADPDILGEE
-836 TAATLQS
+836 TASTLQK
-843 RLQTKIEALEFPP
+843 RLQPQIEAIQMPP

-866 ESSADAQASLFT
+866 ESSGDAQESLFT

-899 EPIIVWCT
+899 EPLIVWLT

-914 VTSGLLLLDT
+914 VTTGLLALNT

-952 EIEMKLGKDP
+952 EIEMKSGKEAYD
-962 YVAVVDAALSRVRPV
+962 AVVDAAVSRVRPV

-1012 VLTLIVVPVL
+1012 ILTLIVVPVL
-1022 YRLFHSVRV
+1022 YRLFHKVSV
-1031 PNGREPSDPSAQ
+1031 PK
-1043 GMQEATQ
+1043 

>member
-1 MTNSNQTPRADDDI
+1 MSEQNKVPQSDDDV

-21 FIRNRVISWMIS
+21 FIRNRVISWMVS
-33 LIFLIGGAAA
+33 LIFLIGGIAA

-93 EVNSISSRG
+93 EVNSISNRG

-133 KGSLPPGVND
+133 KVTLPPGVNE

-181 ELIDG
+181 ELVDG

-198 QVFIEISMKRLSS
+198 QVFIEVSMKKLSS
-211 LGLSPSTVFN
+211 IGLSPNTVFN
-221 LLSTQNVVSD
+221 LLSTQNIVSD
-231 AGAVRIGSE
+231 AGAIRIGDE

-250 QNVDQLGDLIL
+250 QSVDELGDLLI
-261 TESGAQGLIYLRDV
+261 TESGAQGLIFLKDV
-275 AEITRGY
+275 AEIKRGY
-282 IEVPS
+282 VEVPS
-287 NIITFN
+287 NIINFN
-293 GHLAL
+293 GSLAL
-298 NLGVSF
+298 NVGVSF
-304 AQGVNVVEVGQRFDR
+304 AQGVNVVEVGKAFDR

-331 VEIAEIYSQPKEVDK
+331 VEISEIYSQPKEVDK
-346 SVSGFVVSLGQA
+346 SVSGFVISLAQA
-358 VAIVIVVL
+358 VGIVIIVL

-390 IFMKYF
+390 IFMKYL

-493 AISITPFFADIFFK
+493 AISLTPFFADIFFK
-507 GQKNAAGS
+507 GQKIKQGEGEEN
-515 EDADPYNGIIFVVYR
+515 DPYNGIIFVAYKK
-530 RFLQLCMRQ
+530 FLEFCMRR
-539 AWFTVIV
+539 AWLTVVV
-546 LVVGLAASVYGFGFV
+546 LIVGLGASVYGFTLV
-561 KQAFFPSSTT
+561 KQSFFPSSTT
-571 PMFQADI
+571 PIFQLDV

-589 NTKLKA
+589 NDKLKE
-595 LESWITQQDGVEHV
+595 LESWLAEQEHV
-609 TTTAG
+609 DHITTTAG

-636 TTRVTSYESL
+636 TTRVDNYE
-646 DALMVKFRAHVEQ
+646 ALAPLMARFRDHLKANY
-659 QFPEVNYKLK
+659 PEINYKLK
-669 KIELGPGGGAK
+669 QIELGPGGGAK
-680 IEARLIGSDPTVLRS
+680 IEARIIGSDPTVLRTI
-695 LAAEVQGIMRDDPG
+695 AAQVMDIMYADPG
-709 ATNIRHDWRERTKV
+709 ATNIRHDWRERTQV
-723 LEPKFNESQAR
+723 LEPQFNESQAR

-745 FLSMSFSGLSIGVY
+745 FLSMSFSGMTIGLY

-767 IVARLPEE
+767 IVARLPED
-775 ERVDI
+775 ERIDI
-780 RNIEGMKIWSP
+780 RNIEGMKVWSP
-791 ALSEFIPLQQVT
+791 AQSEFIPLQQVT
-803 LGYDMRWEDPI
+803 MGYDMRWEDPI

-826 MADPDLLGEE
+826 MADPDILGEE
-836 TAATLQS
+836 TASTLQK
-843 RLQTKIEALEFPP
+843 RLQPQIEAIQMPP

-866 ESSADAQASLFT
+866 ESSGDAQESLFT

-899 EPIIVWCT
+899 EPLIVWLT

-914 VTSGLLLLDT
+914 VTTGLLALNT

-952 EIEMKLGKDP
+952 EIEMKSGKEAYD
-962 YVAVVDAALSRVRPV
+962 AVVDAAVSRVRPV

-1012 VLTLIVVPVL
+1012 ILTLIVVPVL
-1022 YRLFHSVRV
+1022 YRLFHKVSV
-1031 PNGREPSDPSAQ
+1031 PK
-1043 GMQEATQ
+1043 

>member
-1 MTNSNQTPRADDDI
+1 MSDLNKSVPQSDDDV

-21 FIRNRVISWMIS
+21 FIRNRVISWMVA
-33 LIFLIGGAAA
+33 LIFLIGGIAA

-69 TPQQVEEEVTYPL
+69 TPQQVEEEVTYPI

-133 KGSLPPGVND
+133 KGTLPPGVNE

-181 ELIDG
+181 ELVDG

-198 QVFIEISMKRLSS
+198 QVFIEVSMKKLSS
-211 LGLSPSTVFN
+211 IGLSPDTVFN

-231 AGAVRIGSE
+231 AGAIRIGDE

-250 QNVDQLGDLIL
+250 QSVDELGDLLI
-261 TESGAQGLIYLRDV
+261 TESGAQGLIFLKDV
-275 AEITRGY
+275 AEIKRGY
-282 IEVPS
+282 VEVPN
-287 NIITFN
+287 NIINFN
-293 GHLAL
+293 GSLAL
-298 NLGVSF
+298 NVGVSF
-304 AQGVNVVEVGQRFDR
+304 AEGVNVVEVGKAFDH

-331 VEIAEIYSQPKEVDK
+331 IEISEIYSQPKEVDK
-346 SVSGFVVSLGQA
+346 SVSGFVVSLAQA
-358 VAIVIVVL
+358 VGIVIIVL

-390 IFMKYF
+390 IFMKYL

-493 AISITPFFADIFFK
+493 AISLTPFFADIFFK
-507 GQKNAAGS
+507 GQKIKQGEGEEN
-515 EDADPYNGIIFVVYR
+515 DPYNGVIFVIYKK
-530 RFLQLCMRQ
+530 FLQFCMRR
-539 AWFTVIV
+539 AWFTVVV
-546 LVVGLAASVYGFGFV
+546 LIAGLTASVYGFTFV

-571 PMFQADI
+571 PIFQLDV
-578 WLPEGTDIRAT
+578 WMPEGTDIRAT
-589 NTKLKA
+589 NTTLKE
-595 LESWITQQDGVEHV
+595 LESWLAKQEHV
-609 TTTAG
+609 DHITTTAG

-636 TTRVTSYESL
+636 TTRMENYE
-646 DALMVKFRAHVEQ
+646 ALKPLMAKFREYLKANY
-659 QFPEVNYKLK
+659 PEINYKLK
-669 KIELGPGGGAK
+669 QIELGPGGGAK
-680 IEARLIGSDPTVLRS
+680 IEARIIGSDPTVLRTI
-695 LAAEVQGIMRDDPG
+695 AAQVKDIMYADPQ
-709 ATNIRHDWRERTKV
+709 ATNIRHDWRERTQV
-723 LEPKFNESQAR
+723 LEPQFNESQAR

-745 FLSMSFSGLSIGVY
+745 FLSMSFSGMTIGLY

-767 IVARLPEE
+767 IVARLPED
-775 ERVDI
+775 ERIDI

-791 ALSEFIPLQQVT
+791 AQSEFIPLQQVT
-803 LGYDMRWEDPI
+803 MGYDMRWEDPI

-826 MADPDLLGEE
+826 MADPDILGEE
-836 TAATLQS
+836 TASTLQK
-843 RLQTKIEALEFPP
+843 RLQPQIEAIQMPP

-866 ESSADAQASLFT
+866 ESSGDAQESLFT

-899 EPIIVWCT
+899 EPLIVWLT

-914 VTSGLLLLDT
+914 VTTGLLALNT

-952 EIEMKLGKDP
+952 EIEMKSGKEAYD
-962 YVAVVDAALSRVRPV
+962 AVVDAAVSRVRPV

-1022 YRLFHSVRV
+1022 YRLFHKVAV
-1031 PNGREPSDPSAQ
+1031 PKQA
-1043 GMQEATQ
+1043 

>member
-1 MTNSNQTPRADDDI
+1 MSDLNKSVPQSDDDV

-21 FIRNRVISWMIS
+21 FIRNRVISWMVA
-33 LIFLIGGAAA
+33 LIFLIGGIAA

-69 TPQQVEEEVTYPL
+69 TPQQVEEEVTYPI

-133 KGSLPPGVND
+133 KGTLPPGVNE

-181 ELIDG
+181 ELVDG

-198 QVFIEISMKRLSS
+198 QVFIEVSMKKLSS
-211 LGLSPSTVFN
+211 IGLAPDTVFN

-231 AGAVRIGSE
+231 AGAIRIGDE

-250 QNVDQLGDLIL
+250 QSVEELGDLLI
-261 TESGAQGLIYLRDV
+261 TESGAQGLIFLKDV
-275 AEITRGY
+275 AEIKRGY
-282 IEVPS
+282 VEVPN
-287 NIITFN
+287 NIINFN
-293 GHLAL
+293 RSLAL
-298 NLGVSF
+298 NVGVSF
-304 AQGVNVVEVGQRFDR
+304 AEGVNVVEVGKAFDH

-331 VEIAEIYSQPKEVDK
+331 IEISEIYSQPKEVDK
-346 SVSGFVVSLGQA
+346 SVSGFVVSLAQA
-358 VAIVIVVL
+358 VGIVIIVL

-390 IFMKYF
+390 IFMKYL

-493 AISITPFFADIFFK
+493 AISLTPFFADIFFK
-507 GQKNAAGS
+507 GQKIKQGEGEEN
-515 EDADPYNGIIFVVYR
+515 DPYNGVIFVIYKK
-530 RFLQLCMRQ
+530 FLQFCMRR
-539 AWFTVIV
+539 AWFTVVV
-546 LVVGLAASVYGFGFV
+546 LIAGLAASVYGFTFV

-571 PMFQADI
+571 PIFQLDV
-578 WLPEGTDIRAT
+578 WMPEGTDIRAT
-589 NTKLKA
+589 NTTLKE
-595 LESWITQQDGVEHV
+595 LESWLAKQEHV
-609 TTTAG
+609 DHITTTAG

-636 TTRVTSYESL
+636 TTRMENYE
-646 DALMVKFRAHVEQ
+646 ALKPLMAKFREYLKANY
-659 QFPEVNYKLK
+659 PEINYKLK
-669 KIELGPGGGAK
+669 QIELGPGGGAK
-680 IEARLIGSDPTVLRS
+680 IEARIIGSDPTVLRTI
-695 LAAEVQGIMRDDPG
+695 AAQVKDIMYADPQ
-709 ATNIRHDWRERTKV
+709 ATNIRHDWRERTQV
-723 LEPKFNESQAR
+723 LEPQFNESQAR

-745 FLSMSFSGLSIGVY
+745 FLSMSFSGMTIGLY

-767 IVARLPEE
+767 IVARLPED
-775 ERVDI
+775 ERIDI

-791 ALSEFIPLQQVT
+791 AQSEFIPLQQVT
-803 LGYDMRWEDPI
+803 MGYDMRWEDPI

-826 MADPDLLGEE
+826 MADPDILGEE
-836 TAATLQS
+836 TASTLQK
-843 RLQTKIEALEFPP
+843 RLQPQIEAIQMPP

-866 ESSADAQASLFT
+866 ESSGDAQESLFT

-899 EPIIVWCT
+899 EPLIVWLT

-914 VTSGLLLLDT
+914 VTTGLLALNT

-952 EIEMKLGKDP
+952 EIEMKSGKEAYD
-962 YVAVVDAALSRVRPV
+962 AVVDAAVSRVRPV

-1022 YRLFHSVRV
+1022 YRLFHKVAV
-1031 PNGREPSDPSAQ
+1031 PKQ
-1043 GMQEATQ
+1043 V

>member
-1 MTNSNQTPRADDDI
+1 MSEVNNKPQNDDQQGDDQI
-15 TGIAAY
+15 TGVASY
-21 FIRNRVISWMIS
+21 FIRNKVISWMLS
-33 LIFLIGGAAA
+33 LIFLIGGVSA

-102 LSQITV
+102 LSQVTV

-133 KGSLPPGVND
+133 KVELPPGVND

-170 LDYVD
+170 LDYID

-181 ELIDG
+181 ELVDG

-198 QVFIEISMKRLSS
+198 QVFIEISMKRISS

-221 LLSTQNVVSD
+221 LLSTQNIVSS
-231 AGAVRIGSE
+231 AGAVRIGDE
-240 YIRIQPTGEF
+240 YIRIHPTGEF
-250 QNVDQLGDLIL
+250 QNVEQLGDLIL
-261 TESGAQGLIYLRDV
+261 TEGGAQGLIYLKDV
-275 AEITRGY
+275 ANVTRGY
-282 IEVPS
+282 VEVPS
-287 NIITFN
+287 NIIGYN
-293 GHLAL
+293 GELAL

-304 AQGVNVVEVGQRFDR
+304 AQGVNVVAVGEDFDR

-331 VEIAEIYSQPKEVDK
+331 IDISEVYNQPKEVNK

-366 LFFMGLRSG
+366 LFFMGVRSG

-385 VLGTF
+385 VFGTF
-390 IFMKYF
+390 IFMQYF
-396 AIDLQ
+396 KIDLQ

-428 GTQKGRTRLQAATD
+428 GTQKGRTRMQAATD

-493 AISITPFFADIFFK
+493 AISITPFFADIFFR
-507 GQKNAAGS
+507 GQKVDPDNEGK
-515 EDADPYNGIIFVVYR
+515 DPYNGMVFVIYKN
-530 RFLQLCMRQ
+530 FLEFCMKR
-539 AWFTVIV
+539 AWLTMIV
-546 LVVGLAASVYGFGFV
+546 LVIGLGASVYGFGFV

-571 PMFQADI
+571 PMFQVDV
-578 WLPEGTDIRAT
+578 WMPEGTDIRAT
-589 NTKLKA
+589 NTKLRV
-595 LESWITQQDGVEHV
+595 LESWLSEQSEVEHI

-614 KGLQRFMLTYA
+614 KGLQRFMLTYL

-630 AAYGEI
+630 IAYGEI
-636 TTRVTSYESL
+636 TVRVKDYQVLEG
-646 DALMVKFRAHVEQ
+646 LMRRFREHVDS
-659 QFPEVNYKLK
+659 QFPEIDYKLK
-669 KIELGPGGGAK
+669 QIELGPGGGAK
-680 IEARLIGSDPTVLRS
+680 IEARIVGSDPTVLRS
-695 LAAEVQGIMRDDPG
+695 IAAQVMDIMRADDG
-709 ATNIRHDWRERTKV
+709 AFNVRHDWRERTKV
-723 LEPKFNESQAR
+723 LEPQFNESQAR

-745 FLSMSFSGLSIGVY
+745 FLAMSFSGKSIGVY

-767 IVARLPEE
+767 IVARLPED

-791 ALSEFIPLQQVT
+791 ALSEYIPLQQVT
-803 LGYDMRWEDPI
+803 LGYELEWEDPLI
-814 IVRKNRKRMLTV
+814 IRKNRKRMLTV
-826 MADPDLLGEE
+826 MADNDLLGEE
-836 TAATLQS
+836 TASTLQK
-843 RLQTKIEALEFPP
+843 RLQPQIEAIEMPP

-885 FMFLITVFLFNSIK
+885 FMFLITVFLFNSVK
-899 EPIIVWCT
+899 EPLIVWLT

-914 VTSGLLLLDT
+914 VTTGLLALNT

-935 SLSGMVLKN
+935 SLSGMLLKN

-952 EIEMKLGKDP
+952 EIEMKSGKDP

-1022 YRLFHSVRV
+1022 YRLFHKIEV
-1031 PNGREPSDPSAQ
+1031 A
-1043 GMQEATQ
+1043 

>member
-1 MTNSNQTPRADDDI
+1 MSEQNKVPQSDDDV

-21 FIRNRVISWMIS
+21 FIRNRVISWMVS
-33 LIFLIGGAAA
+33 LIFLIGGIAA

-93 EVNSISSRG
+93 EVNSISNRG

-133 KGSLPPGVND
+133 KVTLPPGVNE

-181 ELIDG
+181 ELVDG

-198 QVFIEISMKRLSS
+198 QVFIEVSMKKLSS
-211 LGLSPSTVFN
+211 IGLSPNTVFN
-221 LLSTQNVVSD
+221 LLSTQNIVSD
-231 AGAVRIGSE
+231 AGAIRIGDE

-250 QNVDQLGDLIL
+250 QSVDELGDLLI
-261 TESGAQGLIYLRDV
+261 TESGAQGLIFLKDV
-275 AEITRGY
+275 AEIKRGY
-282 IEVPS
+282 VEVPS
-287 NIITFN
+287 NIINFN
-293 GHLAL
+293 GSLAL
-298 NLGVSF
+298 NVGVSF
-304 AQGVNVVEVGQRFDR
+304 AQGVNVVEVGKAFDR

-331 VEIAEIYSQPKEVDK
+331 VEISEIYSQPKEVDK
-346 SVSGFVVSLGQA
+346 SVSGFVISLAQA
-358 VAIVIVVL
+358 VGIVIIVL

-390 IFMKYF
+390 IFMKYL

-493 AISITPFFADIFFK
+493 AISLTPFFADIFFK
-507 GQKNAAGS
+507 GQKIKQGEGEEN
-515 EDADPYNGIIFVVYR
+515 DPYNGIIFVAYKK
-530 RFLQLCMRQ
+530 FLEFCMRR
-539 AWFTVIV
+539 AWLTVVV
-546 LVVGLAASVYGFGFV
+546 LIVGLGASVYGFSLV
-561 KQAFFPSSTT
+561 KQSFFPSSTT
-571 PMFQADI
+571 PIFQLDV

-589 NTKLKA
+589 NDKLKE
-595 LESWITQQDGVEHV
+595 LESWLAEQEHV
-609 TTTAG
+609 DHITTTAG

-636 TTRVTSYESL
+636 TTRVDNYE
-646 DALMVKFRAHVEQ
+646 ALAPLMARFRDHLKANY
-659 QFPEVNYKLK
+659 PEINYKLK
-669 KIELGPGGGAK
+669 QIELGPGGGAK
-680 IEARLIGSDPTVLRS
+680 IEARIIGSDPTVLRTI
-695 LAAEVQGIMRDDPG
+695 AAQVMDIMYADPG
-709 ATNIRHDWRERTKV
+709 ATNIRHDWRERTQV
-723 LEPKFNESQAR
+723 LEPQFNESQAR

-745 FLSMSFSGLSIGVY
+745 FLSMSFSGMTIGLY

-767 IVARLPEE
+767 IVARLPED
-775 ERVDI
+775 ERIDI

-791 ALSEFIPLQQVT
+791 AQSEFIPLQQVT
-803 LGYDMRWEDPI
+803 MGYDMRWEDPI

-826 MADPDLLGEE
+826 MADPDILGEE
-836 TAATLQS
+836 TASTLQK
-843 RLQTKIEALEFPP
+843 RLQPQIEAIQMPP

-866 ESSADAQASLFT
+866 ESSGDAQESLFT

-899 EPIIVWCT
+899 EPLIVWLT

-914 VTSGLLLLDT
+914 VTTGLLALNT

-952 EIEMKLGKDP
+952 EIEMKSGKEAYD
-962 YVAVVDAALSRVRPV
+962 AVVDAAVSRVRPV

-1012 VLTLIVVPVL
+1012 ILTLIVVPVL
-1022 YRLFHSVRV
+1022 YRLFHKVSV
-1031 PNGREPSDPSAQ
+1031 PK
-1043 GMQEATQ
+1043 

>member
-1 MTNSNQTPRADDDI
+1 M
-15 TGIAAY
+15 
-21 FIRNRVISWMIS
+21 
-33 LIFLIGGAAA
+33 
-43 FFGLGRLEDPAFT
+43 
-56 IKDAM
+56 
-61 VVTSYPGA
+61 
-69 TPQQVEEEVTYPL
+69 
-82 EKAIQQLTYVD
+82 D

-133 KGSLPPGVND
+133 KGTLPPGVND
-143 PQVIDDFGDVYGI
+143 PSVIDDFGDVYGI

-181 ELIDG
+181 ELVDG

-198 QVFIEISMKRLSS
+198 QVFIEISMKKLSS
-211 LGLSPSTVFN
+211 LGLSPTTVFN

-231 AGAVRIGSE
+231 AGAIRIGDE

-250 QNVDQLGDLIL
+250 QSVDELGDLLI
-261 TESGAQGLIYLRDV
+261 TESGAQGLIFLKDV
-275 AEITRGY
+275 AEIKRGY
-282 IEVPS
+282 VEVPT
-287 NIITFN
+287 NIINYN
-293 GHLAL
+293 GELAL
-298 NLGVSF
+298 NLGISF
-304 AQGVNVVEVGQRFDR
+304 AQGVNVVEVGKAFDR
-319 RLAELKY
+319 RVAELKY

-331 VEIAEIYSQPKEVDK
+331 VQISEIYNQPKEVDK
-346 SVSGFVVSLGQA
+346 SVSGFVISLAQA
-358 VAIVIVVL
+358 VGIVIIVL

-390 IFMKYF
+390 IFMKYL

-493 AISITPFFADIFFK
+493 AISLTPFFADIFFK
-507 GQKNAAGS
+507 GQKIKSGEG
-515 EDADPYNGIIFVVYR
+515 EDNDPYNGIIFVMYKK
-530 RFLQLCMRQ
+530 FLSFCMRR
-539 AWFTVIV
+539 AWFTVVV
-546 LVVGLAASVYGFGFV
+546 LVAGLAASVYGFTYV

-571 PMFQADI
+571 PIFQLDV

-589 NTKLKA
+589 NDTLKE
-595 LESWITQQDGVEHV
+595 LEGWLAEQDHVEHI

-636 TTRVTSYESL
+636 TTRVENYE
-646 DALMVKFRAHVEQ
+646 ALAPLMERFREHIKSNY
-659 QFPEVNYKLK
+659 PEINYKLK
-669 KIELGPGGGAK
+669 QIELGPGGGAK
-680 IEARLIGSDPTVLRS
+680 IEARIIGSDPTVLRTI
-695 LAAEVQGIMRDDPG
+695 AAQVMDVMYADPG
-709 ATNIRHDWRERTKV
+709 ATNIRHDWRERTQV
-723 LEPKFNESQAR
+723 LEPQFNESQAR

-745 FLSMSFSGLSIGVY
+745 FLSMSFSGMNIGLY

-767 IVARLPEE
+767 IVARLPED
-775 ERVDI
+775 ERIDI

-791 ALSEFIPLQQVT
+791 AQSEFIPLQQVT
-803 LGYDMRWEDPI
+803 MGYDMRWEDPI

-826 MADPDLLGEE
+826 MADPDILGEE
-836 TAATLQS
+836 TAATLQA
-843 RLQTKIEALEFPP
+843 RLQPQIEAIEMPP

-866 ESSADAQASLFT
+866 ESSGDAKASLFT

-885 FMFLITVFLFNSIK
+885 FM
-899 EPIIVWCT
+899 
-907 VPLALIG
+907 
-914 VTSGLLLLDT
+914 
-924 PFGFMALLGFL
+924 
-935 SLSGMVLKN
+935 
-944 GIVLLDQI
+944 
-952 EIEMKLGKDP
+952 
-962 YVAVVDAALSRVRPV
+962 
-977 CMAAI
+977 
-982 TTILGMIPLLPDIFF
+982 
-997 KPMAVTIMFGLGFAT
+997 
-1012 VLTLIVVPVL
+1012 
-1022 YRLFHSVRV
+1022 
-1031 PNGREPSDPSAQ
+1031 
-1043 GMQEATQ
+1043 

>member
-1 MTNSNQTPRADDDI
+1 MSNQTPESQNDQKVR
-15 TGIAAY
+15 GVAAY
-21 FIRNRVISWMIS
+21 FIKNRVISWMLS
-33 LIFLIGGAAA
+33 LIFLIGGVSA

-61 VVTSYPGA
+61 VVTAYPGA

-82 EKAIQQLTYVD
+82 EKAIQQLTYVN

-108 TMKNN
+108 SMKNN

-133 KGSLPPGVND
+133 KNQLPPGVHE

-156 LLAVTGDGYSYKEL
+156 LLAITGDGYSYKEL

-181 ELIDG
+181 ELVDG
-186 VSKVSVSGQQQE
+186 VSKVSVSGQQQQ
-198 QVFIEISMKRLSS
+198 QVFIEISMKRISS
-211 LGLSPSTVFN
+211 LGISPQTVFN
-221 LLSTQNVVSD
+221 LLATQNIVSD
-231 AGAVRIGSE
+231 AGAIRIGDE

-250 QNVDQLGDLIL
+250 ENVDKLGDLIL
-261 TESGAQGLIYLRDV
+261 TEGGAQGLIYLRDV
-275 AEITRGY
+275 AQVNRGY
-282 IEVPS
+282 IDVPS
-287 NIITFN
+287 NVINFN
-293 GHLAL
+293 GKLAL
-298 NLGVSF
+298 NMGISF
-304 AQGVNVVEVGQRFDR
+304 AQGVNVVDVGQRFDR

-326 QQPVG
+326 QQPIGIDISEV
-331 VEIAEIYSQPKEVDK
+331 YSQPKEVNK

-358 VAIVIVVL
+358 VAIVIIVL

-390 IFMKYF
+390 IFMQYLK
-396 AIDLQ
+396 IDLQ

-465 GLSEDSTGEYC
+465 GLSEDATGEYC
-476 GTLFT
+476 RTLFT

-493 AISITPFFADIFFK
+493 AISLTPFFADIFFK
-507 GQKNAAGS
+507 GQKVNTAG
-515 EDADPYNGIIFVVYR
+515 EHHDPYNGMVFVLYKS
-530 RFLQLCMRQ
+530 FLDFCMKR
-539 AWFTVIV
+539 AWLTMVV
-546 LVVGLAASVYGFGFV
+546 LVFGLVISVYGFTKV

-571 PMFQADI
+571 PIFMVDV

-589 NTKLKA
+589 NDQLRKLERWLSA
-595 LESWITQQDGVEHV
+595 QEEVEHI

-614 KGLQRFMLTYA
+614 KGLQRFMLTYT

-636 TTRVTSYESL
+636 ITRVKSDEMLTQVMDRFRLHL
-646 DALMVKFRAHVEQ
+646 DEHY
-659 QFPEVNYKLK
+659 PEINYKLK
-669 KIELGPGGGAK
+669 QIELGPGGGAK
-680 IEARLIGSDPTVLRS
+680 IEARIVGSDPTILRS
-695 LAAEVQGIMRDDPG
+695 LASQVMDIMYADPG
-709 ATNIRHDWRERTKV
+709 AYNIRHDWRERTKV
-723 LEPKFNESQAR
+723 LEPQFNESQAR
-734 RYGITKSDVDD
+734 RYGVTKSDVDE
-745 FLSMSFSGLSIGVY
+745 FLAMSFSGKAIGVY
-759 RDGTTLMP
+759 RDGSTLMP
-767 IVARLPEE
+767 IIARLPED
-775 ERVDI
+775 ERTDI
-780 RNIEGMKIWSP
+780 RNIKSMKLWSP
-791 ALSEFIPLQQVT
+791 VVESYIPLQQVT
-803 LGYDMRWEDPI
+803 LGYEMRWEDPL

-826 MADPDLLGEE
+826 MADPDILGQE
-836 TAATLQS
+836 TASTLQK
-843 RLQTKIEALEFPP
+843 RLQPKIEAIAMPA
-856 GYSLEWGGEY
+856 GYSLEWGGEF
-866 ESSADAQASLFT
+866 ESSQDAKESLFK
-878 TMPMGYL
+878 TMPLGYL
-885 FMFLITVFLFNSIK
+885 FMFLITVFLFNSVK
-899 EPIIVWCT
+899 KSLIVWLT

-914 VTSGLLLLDT
+914 VTTGLLMLNT

-935 SLSGMVLKN
+935 SLSGMLLKN

-952 EIEMKLGKDP
+952 EIEIHSGKDP
-962 YVAVVDAALSRVRPV
+962 YLAIVDASLSRVRPV

-1012 VLTLIVVPVL
+1012 ILTLIVVPVL
-1022 YRLFHSVRV
+1022 YRLFHKINV
-1031 PNGREPSDPSAQ
+1031 PQ
-1043 GMQEATQ
+1043 

>member
-1 MTNSNQTPRADDDI
+1 MSEQNKVPQSDDDV

-21 FIRNRVISWMIS
+21 FIRNRVISWMVS
-33 LIFLIGGAAA
+33 LIFLIGGIAA

-93 EVNSISSRG
+93 EVNSISNRG

-133 KGSLPPGVND
+133 KVTLPPGVNE

-181 ELIDG
+181 ELVDG

-198 QVFIEISMKRLSS
+198 QVFIEVSMKKLSS
-211 LGLSPSTVFN
+211 IGLSPNTVFN
-221 LLSTQNVVSD
+221 LLSTQNIVSD
-231 AGAVRIGSE
+231 AGAIRIGDE

-250 QNVDQLGDLIL
+250 QSVDELGDLLI
-261 TESGAQGLIYLRDV
+261 TESGAQGLIFLKDV
-275 AEITRGY
+275 AEIKRGY
-282 IEVPS
+282 VEVPS
-287 NIITFN
+287 NIINFN
-293 GHLAL
+293 GSLAL
-298 NLGVSF
+298 NVGVSF
-304 AQGVNVVEVGQRFDR
+304 AQGVNVVEVGKAFDR

-331 VEIAEIYSQPKEVDK
+331 VEISEIYSQPKEVDK
-346 SVSGFVVSLGQA
+346 SVSGFVISLAQA
-358 VAIVIVVL
+358 VGIVIIVL

-390 IFMKYF
+390 IFMKYL

-493 AISITPFFADIFFK
+493 AISLTPFFADIFFK
-507 GQKNAAGS
+507 GQKIKQGEGEEN
-515 EDADPYNGIIFVVYR
+515 DPYNGIIFVAYKK
-530 RFLQLCMRQ
+530 FLEFCMRR
-539 AWFTVIV
+539 AWLTVVV
-546 LVVGLAASVYGFGFV
+546 LIVGLGASVYGFTLV
-561 KQAFFPSSTT
+561 KQSFFPSSTT
-571 PMFQADI
+571 PIFQLDV

-589 NTKLKA
+589 NDKLKE
-595 LESWITQQDGVEHV
+595 LESWLAEQEHV
-609 TTTAG
+609 DHITTTAG

-636 TTRVTSYESL
+636 TTRVDNYE
-646 DALMVKFRAHVEQ
+646 ALAPLMARFRGHLKANY
-659 QFPEVNYKLK
+659 PEINYKLK
-669 KIELGPGGGAK
+669 QIELGPGGGAK
-680 IEARLIGSDPTVLRS
+680 IEARIIGSDPTVLRTI
-695 LAAEVQGIMRDDPG
+695 AAQVMDIMYADPG
-709 ATNIRHDWRERTKV
+709 ATNIRHDWRERTQV
-723 LEPKFNESQAR
+723 LEPQFNESQAR

-745 FLSMSFSGLSIGVY
+745 FLSMSFSGMTIGLY

-767 IVARLPEE
+767 IVARLPED
-775 ERVDI
+775 ERIDI

-791 ALSEFIPLQQVT
+791 AQSEFIPLQQVT
-803 LGYDMRWEDPI
+803 MGYDMRWEDPI

-826 MADPDLLGEE
+826 MADPDILGEE
-836 TAATLQS
+836 TASTLQK
-843 RLQTKIEALEFPP
+843 RLQPQIEAIQMPP

-866 ESSADAQASLFT
+866 ESSGDAQESLFT

-899 EPIIVWCT
+899 EPLIVWLT

-914 VTSGLLLLDT
+914 VTTGLLALNT

-952 EIEMKLGKDP
+952 EIEMKSGKEAYD
-962 YVAVVDAALSRVRPV
+962 AVVDAAVSRVRPV

-997 KPMAVTIMFGLGFAT
+997 KPMAVTIMFGLGFST
-1012 VLTLIVVPVL
+1012 ILTLIVVPVL
-1022 YRLFHSVRV
+1022 YRLFHKVSV
-1031 PNGREPSDPSAQ
+1031 PK
-1043 GMQEATQ
+1043 

>member
-1 MTNSNQTPRADDDI
+1 MSEQNNVAPQKDDDENV

-21 FIRNRVISWMIS
+21 FIRNRVISWMVS
-33 LIFLIGGAAA
+33 LIFLIGGISA

-69 TPQQVEEEVTYPL
+69 TPQQVEEEVTYPI

-133 KGSLPPGVND
+133 KGTLPPGVND
-143 PQVIDDFGDVYGI
+143 PSVIDDFGDVYGI

-181 ELIDG
+181 ELVDG

-198 QVFIEISMKRLSS
+198 QVFIEISMKKLSS
-211 LGLSPSTVFN
+211 LGLSPNTVFN

-231 AGAVRIGSE
+231 AGAIRIGDE

-250 QNVDQLGDLIL
+250 QSVDELGDLLL
-261 TESGAQGLIYLRDV
+261 TESGAQGLIFLKDV
-275 AEITRGY
+275 AEIKRGY
-282 IEVPS
+282 VDVPT
-287 NIITFN
+287 NIINYN
-293 GHLAL
+293 GELAL
-298 NLGVSF
+298 NMGISF
-304 AQGVNVVEVGQRFDR
+304 AQGVNVVEVGKAFDR
-319 RLAELKY
+319 RVAELKY

-331 VEIAEIYSQPKEVDK
+331 VEISEIYNQPKEVDK
-346 SVSGFVVSLGQA
+346 SVSGFVVSLAQA
-358 VAIVIVVL
+358 VGIVIVVL

-493 AISITPFFADIFFK
+493 AISLTPFFADIFFK
-507 GQKNAAGS
+507 GQKIKSGDG
-515 EDADPYNGIIFVVYR
+515 EDNDPYNGIIFVVYKK
-530 RFLQLCMRQ
+530 FLNFCMRR
-539 AWFTVIV
+539 AWFTVVV
-546 LVVGLAASVYGFGFV
+546 LVAGLAASVYGFTHV

-571 PMFQADI
+571 PIFQLDV

-589 NTKLKA
+589 NDKLKE
-595 LESWITQQDGVEHV
+595 LEGWLAKQDHVEHI

-614 KGLQRFMLTYA
+614 KGLQRFMLTYS

-636 TTRVTSYESL
+636 TTRVENYE
-646 DALMVKFRAHVEQ
+646 ALAPLMDRFRDHIKTNY
-659 QFPEVNYKLK
+659 PEINYKLK
-669 KIELGPGGGAK
+669 QIELGPGGGAK
-680 IEARLIGSDPTVLRS
+680 IEARVIGSDPTVLRTI
-695 LAAEVQGIMRDDPG
+695 AAQVMDVMYADPG
-709 ATNIRHDWRERTKV
+709 ATNIRHDWRERTQV
-723 LEPKFNESQAR
+723 LEPQFNESQAR

-745 FLSMSFSGLSIGVY
+745 FLSMSFSGMNIGLY

-767 IVARLPEE
+767 IVARLPED
-775 ERVDI
+775 ERIDI

-791 ALSEFIPLQQVT
+791 AQSEFIPLQQVT
-803 LGYDMRWEDPI
+803 MGYDMRWEDPI

-826 MADPDLLGEE
+826 MADPDILGEE
-836 TAATLQS
+836 TAATLQA
-843 RLQTKIEALEFPP
+843 RLQPQIEAIEMPP

-866 ESSADAQASLFT
+866 ESSGDAKASLFT

-885 FMFLITVFLFNSIK
+885 FMFLITIFLFNSIK
-899 EPIIVWCT
+899 EPLIVWLT

-914 VTSGLLLLDT
+914 VTTGLLALNT

-952 EIEMKLGKDP
+952 EIEMKSGKEAYD
-962 YVAVVDAALSRVRPV
+962 AVVDAAVSRVRPV

-1022 YRLFHSVRV
+1022 YRLFHKVAV
-1031 PNGREPSDPSAQ
+1031 PK
-1043 GMQEATQ
+1043 

>member
-1 MTNSNQTPRADDDI
+1 MSEQNKVPQSDDDV

-21 FIRNRVISWMIS
+21 FIRNRVISWMVS
-33 LIFLIGGAAA
+33 LIFLIGGIAA

-93 EVNSISSRG
+93 EVNSISNRG

-133 KGSLPPGVND
+133 KVTLPPGVNE

-181 ELIDG
+181 ELVDG

-198 QVFIEISMKRLSS
+198 QVFIEVSMKKLSS
-211 LGLSPSTVFN
+211 IGLSPNTVFN
-221 LLSTQNVVSD
+221 LLSTQNIVSD
-231 AGAVRIGSE
+231 AGAIRIGDE

-250 QNVDQLGDLIL
+250 QSVDELGDLLI
-261 TESGAQGLIYLRDV
+261 TESGAQGLIFLKDV
-275 AEITRGY
+275 AEIKRGY
-282 IEVPS
+282 VEVPS
-287 NIITFN
+287 NIINFN
-293 GHLAL
+293 GSLAL
-298 NLGVSF
+298 NVGVSF
-304 AQGVNVVEVGQRFDR
+304 AQGVNVVEVGKAFDR

-331 VEIAEIYSQPKEVDK
+331 VEISEIYSQPKEVDK
-346 SVSGFVVSLGQA
+346 SVSGFVISLAQA
-358 VAIVIVVL
+358 VGIVIIVL

-390 IFMKYF
+390 IFMKYL

-493 AISITPFFADIFFK
+493 AISLTPFFADIFFK
-507 GQKNAAGS
+507 GQKIKQGEGEEN
-515 EDADPYNGIIFVVYR
+515 DPYNGIIFVAYKK
-530 RFLQLCMRQ
+530 FLEFCMRR
-539 AWFTVIV
+539 AWLTVVV
-546 LVVGLAASVYGFGFV
+546 LIVGLGASVYGFTLV
-561 KQAFFPSSTT
+561 KQSFFPSSTT
-571 PMFQADI
+571 PIFQLDV

-589 NTKLKA
+589 NDKLKE
-595 LESWITQQDGVEHV
+595 LESWLAEQEHV
-609 TTTAG
+609 DHITTTAG

-636 TTRVTSYESL
+636 TTRVDNYE
-646 DALMVKFRAHVEQ
+646 ALAPLMARFRDYLKANY
-659 QFPEVNYKLK
+659 PEINYKLK
-669 KIELGPGGGAK
+669 QIELGPGGGAK
-680 IEARLIGSDPTVLRS
+680 IEARIIGSDPTVLRTI
-695 LAAEVQGIMRDDPG
+695 AAQVMDIMYADPG
-709 ATNIRHDWRERTKV
+709 ATNIRH
-723 LEPKFNESQAR
+723 
-734 RYGITKSDVDD
+734 
-745 FLSMSFSGLSIGVY
+745 
-759 RDGTTLMP
+759 
-767 IVARLPEE
+767 
-775 ERVDI
+775 
-780 RNIEGMKIWSP
+780 
-791 ALSEFIPLQQVT
+791 
-803 LGYDMRWEDPI
+803 
-814 IVRKNRKRMLTV
+814 
-826 MADPDLLGEE
+826 
-836 TAATLQS
+836 
-843 RLQTKIEALEFPP
+843 
-856 GYSLEWGGEY
+856 
-866 ESSADAQASLFT
+866 
-878 TMPMGYL
+878 
-885 FMFLITVFLFNSIK
+885 
-899 EPIIVWCT
+899 
-907 VPLALIG
+907 
-914 VTSGLLLLDT
+914 
-924 PFGFMALLGFL
+924 
-935 SLSGMVLKN
+935 
-944 GIVLLDQI
+944 
-952 EIEMKLGKDP
+952 
-962 YVAVVDAALSRVRPV
+962 
-977 CMAAI
+977 
-982 TTILGMIPLLPDIFF
+982 
-997 KPMAVTIMFGLGFAT
+997 
-1012 VLTLIVVPVL
+1012 
-1022 YRLFHSVRV
+1022 
-1031 PNGREPSDPSAQ
+1031 
-1043 GMQEATQ
+1043 

>member
-1 MTNSNQTPRADDDI
+1 MSEQNKVPQSDDDV

-21 FIRNRVISWMIS
+21 FIRNRVISWMVS
-33 LIFLIGGAAA
+33 LIFLIGGIAA

-93 EVNSISSRG
+93 EVNSISNRG

-133 KGSLPPGVND
+133 KVTLPPGVNE

-181 ELIDG
+181 ELVDG

-198 QVFIEISMKRLSS
+198 QVFIEVSMKKLSS
-211 LGLSPSTVFN
+211 IGLSPNTVFN
-221 LLSTQNVVSD
+221 LLSTQNIVSD
-231 AGAVRIGSE
+231 AGAIRIGDE

-250 QNVDQLGDLIL
+250 QSVDELGDLLI
-261 TESGAQGLIYLRDV
+261 TESGAQGLIFLKDV
-275 AEITRGY
+275 AEIKRGY
-282 IEVPS
+282 VEVPS
-287 NIITFN
+287 NIINFN
-293 GHLAL
+293 GSLAL
-298 NLGVSF
+298 NVGVSF
-304 AQGVNVVEVGQRFDR
+304 AQGVNVVEVGKAFDR

-331 VEIAEIYSQPKEVDK
+331 VEISEIYSQPKEVDK
-346 SVSGFVVSLGQA
+346 SVSGFVISLAQA
-358 VAIVIVVL
+358 VGIVIIVL

-390 IFMKYF
+390 IFMKYL

-493 AISITPFFADIFFK
+493 AISLTPFFADIFFK
-507 GQKNAAGS
+507 GQKIKQGEGEEN
-515 EDADPYNGIIFVVYR
+515 DPYNGIIFVAYKK
-530 RFLQLCMRQ
+530 FLEFCMRR
-539 AWFTVIV
+539 AWLTVVV
-546 LVVGLAASVYGFGFV
+546 LIVGLGASVYGFTLV
-561 KQAFFPSSTT
+561 KQSFFPSSTT
-571 PMFQADI
+571 PIFQLDV

-589 NTKLKA
+589 NDKLKE
-595 LESWITQQDGVEHV
+595 LESWLAEQEHV
-609 TTTAG
+609 DHITTTAG

-636 TTRVTSYESL
+636 TTRVDNYE
-646 DALMVKFRAHVEQ
+646 ALAPLMAPFRDHLKANY
-659 QFPEVNYKLK
+659 PEINYKLK
-669 KIELGPGGGAK
+669 QIELGPGGGAK
-680 IEARLIGSDPTVLRS
+680 IEARIIGSDPTVLRTI
-695 LAAEVQGIMRDDPG
+695 AAQVMDIMYADPG
-709 ATNIRHDWRERTKV
+709 ATNIRHDWRERTQV
-723 LEPKFNESQAR
+723 LEPQFNESQAR

-745 FLSMSFSGLSIGVY
+745 FLSMSFSGMTIGLY

-767 IVARLPEE
+767 IVARLPED
-775 ERVDI
+775 ERIDI

-791 ALSEFIPLQQVT
+791 AQSEFIPLQQVT
-803 LGYDMRWEDPI
+803 MGYDMRWEDPI

-826 MADPDLLGEE
+826 MADPDILGEE
-836 TAATLQS
+836 TASTLQK
-843 RLQTKIEALEFPP
+843 RLQPQIEAIQMPP

-866 ESSADAQASLFT
+866 ESSGDAQESLFT

-899 EPIIVWCT
+899 EPLIVWLT

-914 VTSGLLLLDT
+914 VTTGLLALNT

-952 EIEMKLGKDP
+952 EIEMKSGKEAYD
-962 YVAVVDAALSRVRPV
+962 AVVDAAVSRVRPV

-1012 VLTLIVVPVL
+1012 ILTLIVVPVL
-1022 YRLFHSVRV
+1022 YRLFHKVSV
-1031 PNGREPSDPSAQ
+1031 PK
-1043 GMQEATQ
+1043 

>member
-1 MTNSNQTPRADDDI
+1 MSEVNNKPQNDDQQGDDQI
-15 TGIAAY
+15 TGVASY
-21 FIRNRVISWMIS
+21 FIRNKVISWMLS
-33 LIFLIGGAAA
+33 LIFLIGGVSA

-102 LSQITV
+102 LSQVTV

-133 KGSLPPGVND
+133 KVELPPGVND

-170 LDYVD
+170 LDYID

-181 ELIDG
+181 ELVDG

-198 QVFIEISMKRLSS
+198 QVFIEISMKRISS

-221 LLSTQNVVSD
+221 LLSTQNIVSS
-231 AGAVRIGSE
+231 AGAVRIGDE
-240 YIRIQPTGEF
+240 YIRIHPTGEF
-250 QNVDQLGDLIL
+250 QNVEQLGDLIL
-261 TESGAQGLIYLRDV
+261 TEGGAQGLIYLKDV
-275 AEITRGY
+275 ADVTRGY
-282 IEVPS
+282 VEVPS
-287 NIITFN
+287 NIIGYN
-293 GHLAL
+293 GKLAL

-304 AQGVNVVEVGQRFDR
+304 AQGVNVVAVGEAFDR

-331 VEIAEIYSQPKEVDK
+331 IDISEVYNQPKEVNK

-385 VLGTF
+385 VFGTF
-390 IFMKYF
+390 IFMQYF
-396 AIDLQ
+396 KIDLQ

-428 GTQKGRTRLQAATD
+428 GTQKGRTRMQAATD

-493 AISITPFFADIFFK
+493 AISITPFFADIFFR
-507 GQKNAAGS
+507 GQKVDPNNEGK
-515 EDADPYNGIIFVVYR
+515 DPYNGMVFVIYKN
-530 RFLQLCMRQ
+530 FLEFCMKR
-539 AWFTVIV
+539 AWLTMIV
-546 LVVGLAASVYGFGFV
+546 LVIGLGASVYGFGFV

-571 PMFQADI
+571 PMFQVDV
-578 WLPEGTDIRAT
+578 WMPEGTDIRAT
-589 NTKLKA
+589 NTKLKV
-595 LESWITQQDGVEHV
+595 LESWLAEQDEVEHI

-630 AAYGEI
+630 SAYGEI
-636 TTRVTSYESL
+636 TVRVKSYEVL
-646 DALMVKFRAHVEQ
+646 EGLMKRFRDHVNG
-659 QFPEVNYKLK
+659 QFPEIDYKLK
-669 KIELGPGGGAK
+669 QIELGPGGGAK
-680 IEARLIGSDPTVLRS
+680 IEARIVGSDPTVLRS
-695 LAAEVQGIMRDDPG
+695 IAAQVMDIMRADEG
-709 ATNIRHDWRERTKV
+709 AFNVRHDWRERTKV
-723 LEPKFNESQAR
+723 LEPQFNESQAR

-745 FLSMSFSGLSIGVY
+745 FLAMSFSGKSIGVY

-767 IVARLPEE
+767 IVARLPED
-775 ERVDI
+775 ERIDI

-791 ALSEFIPLQQVT
+791 ALSEYIPLQQVT
-803 LGYDMRWEDPI
+803 LGYELEWEDPLI
-814 IVRKNRKRMLTV
+814 IRKNRKRMLTV

-836 TAATLQS
+836 TASTLQK
-843 RLQTKIEALEFPP
+843 RLQPQIEAIEMPP

-878 TMPMGYL
+878 TMPLGYL
-885 FMFLITVFLFNSIK
+885 FMFLITVFLFNSVK
-899 EPIIVWCT
+899 EPLIVWLT

-914 VTSGLLLLDT
+914 VTTGLLALNT

-935 SLSGMVLKN
+935 SLSGMLLKN

-952 EIEMKLGKDP
+952 EIEMKSGKDP

-1022 YRLFHSVRV
+1022 YRLFHKIEV
-1031 PNGREPSDPSAQ
+1031 A
-1043 GMQEATQ
+1043 

>member
-1 MTNSNQTPRADDDI
+1 MSDLNKSVPQSDDDVA
-15 TGIAAY
+15 GIAAY
-21 FIRNRVISWMIS
+21 FIRNRVISWMVA
-33 LIFLIGGAAA
+33 LIFLIGGIAA

-69 TPQQVEEEVTYPL
+69 TPQQVEEEVTYPI

-133 KGSLPPGVND
+133 KGTLPPGVNE

-181 ELIDG
+181 ELVDG

-198 QVFIEISMKRLSS
+198 QVFIEVSMKKLSS
-211 LGLSPSTVFN
+211 IGLSPDTVFN

-231 AGAVRIGSE
+231 AGAIRIGDE

-250 QNVDQLGDLIL
+250 QSVDELGDLLIN
-261 TESGAQGLIYLRDV
+261 ESGAQGLIFLKDV
-275 AEITRGY
+275 AEIKRGY
-282 IEVPS
+282 VEVPN
-287 NIITFN
+287 NIINFN
-293 GHLAL
+293 GSLAL
-298 NLGVSF
+298 NVGVSF
-304 AQGVNVVEVGQRFDR
+304 AEGVNVVEVGKAFDH

-331 VEIAEIYSQPKEVDK
+331 IEISEIYSQPKEVDK
-346 SVSGFVVSLGQA
+346 SVSGFVVSLAQA
-358 VAIVIVVL
+358 VGIVIIVL

-390 IFMKYF
+390 IFMKYL

-493 AISITPFFADIFFK
+493 AISLTPFFADIFFK
-507 GQKNAAGS
+507 GQKIKQGEGEEN
-515 EDADPYNGIIFVVYR
+515 DPYNGVIFVIYKK
-530 RFLQLCMRQ
+530 FLQFCMRR
-539 AWFTVIV
+539 AWFTVVV
-546 LVVGLAASVYGFGFV
+546 LIAGLAASVYGFTFV

-571 PMFQADI
+571 PIFQLDV
-578 WLPEGTDIRAT
+578 WMPEGTDIRAT
-589 NTKLKA
+589 NTTLKE
-595 LESWITQQDGVEHV
+595 LESWLAKQEHV
-609 TTTAG
+609 DHITTTAG

-636 TTRVTSYESL
+636 TTRMENYE
-646 DALMVKFRAHVEQ
+646 ALKPLMAKFREYLKANY
-659 QFPEVNYKLK
+659 PEINYKLK
-669 KIELGPGGGAK
+669 QIELGPGGGAK
-680 IEARLIGSDPTVLRS
+680 IEARIIGSDPTVLRTI
-695 LAAEVQGIMRDDPG
+695 AAQVKDIMYADPQ
-709 ATNIRHDWRERTKV
+709 ATNIRHDWRERTQV
-723 LEPKFNESQAR
+723 LEPQFNESQAR

-745 FLSMSFSGLSIGVY
+745 FLSMSFSGMTIGLY

-767 IVARLPEE
+767 IVARLPED
-775 ERVDI
+775 ERIDI

-791 ALSEFIPLQQVT
+791 AQSEFIPLQQVT
-803 LGYDMRWEDPI
+803 MGYDMRWEDPI

-826 MADPDLLGEE
+826 MADPDILGEE
-836 TAATLQS
+836 TASTLQK
-843 RLQTKIEALEFPP
+843 RLQPQIEAIQMPP

-866 ESSADAQASLFT
+866 ESSGDAQESLFT

-899 EPIIVWCT
+899 EPLIVWLT

-914 VTSGLLLLDT
+914 VTTGLLALNT

-952 EIEMKLGKDP
+952 EIEMKSGKEAYD
-962 YVAVVDAALSRVRPV
+962 AVVDAAVSRVRPV

-1022 YRLFHSVRV
+1022 YRLFHKVAV
-1031 PNGREPSDPSAQ
+1031 PKQA
-1043 GMQEATQ
+1043 

>member
-1 MTNSNQTPRADDDI
+1 MSDLNKSAPQSDDDV

-21 FIRNRVISWMIS
+21 FIRNRVISWMFA
-33 LIFLIGGAAA
+33 LIFLIGGIAA

-69 TPQQVEEEVTYPL
+69 TPQQVEEEVTYPI

-133 KGSLPPGVND
+133 KGTLPPGVNE

-181 ELIDG
+181 ELVDG

-198 QVFIEISMKRLSS
+198 QVFIEVSMKKLSS
-211 LGLSPSTVFN
+211 IGLAPDTVFN

-231 AGAVRIGSE
+231 AGAIRIGDE

-250 QNVDQLGDLIL
+250 QSVEELGDLLI
-261 TESGAQGLIYLRDV
+261 TESGAQGLIFLKDV
-275 AEITRGY
+275 AEIKRGY
-282 IEVPS
+282 VEVPN
-287 NIITFN
+287 NIINFN
-293 GHLAL
+293 GSLAL
-298 NLGVSF
+298 NVGVSF
-304 AQGVNVVEVGQRFDR
+304 AEGVNVVEVGKAFDH

-331 VEIAEIYSQPKEVDK
+331 IEISEIYSQPKEVDK
-346 SVSGFVVSLGQA
+346 SVSGFVVSLAQA
-358 VAIVIVVL
+358 VGIVIIVL

-390 IFMKYF
+390 IFMKYL

-493 AISITPFFADIFFK
+493 AISLTPFFADIFFK
-507 GQKNAAGS
+507 GQKIKQGEGEEN
-515 EDADPYNGIIFVVYR
+515 DPYNGVIFVIYKK
-530 RFLQLCMRQ
+530 FLQFCMRR
-539 AWFTVIV
+539 AWFTVVV
-546 LVVGLAASVYGFGFV
+546 LIAGLAASVYGFTFV

-571 PMFQADI
+571 PIFQLDV
-578 WLPEGTDIRAT
+578 WMPEGTDIRAT
-589 NTKLKA
+589 NTTLKE
-595 LESWITQQDGVEHV
+595 LESWLAKQEHV
-609 TTTAG
+609 DHITTTAG

-636 TTRVTSYESL
+636 TTRMENYE
-646 DALMVKFRAHVEQ
+646 ALKPLMAKFREYLKANY
-659 QFPEVNYKLK
+659 PEINYKLK
-669 KIELGPGGGAK
+669 QIELGPGGGAK
-680 IEARLIGSDPTVLRS
+680 IEARIIGSDPTVLRTI
-695 LAAEVQGIMRDDPG
+695 AAQVKDIMYADPQ
-709 ATNIRHDWRERTKV
+709 ATNIRHDWRERTQV
-723 LEPKFNESQAR
+723 LEPQFNESQAR

-745 FLSMSFSGLSIGVY
+745 FLSMSFSGMTIGLY

-767 IVARLPEE
+767 IVARLPED
-775 ERVDI
+775 ERIDI

-791 ALSEFIPLQQVT
+791 AQSEFIPLQQVT
-803 LGYDMRWEDPI
+803 MGYDMRWEDPI

-826 MADPDLLGEE
+826 MADPDILGEE
-836 TAATLQS
+836 TTSTLQK
-843 RLQTKIEALEFPP
+843 RLQPQIEAIQLPP

-866 ESSADAQASLFT
+866 ESSGDAQESLFT

-899 EPIIVWCT
+899 EPLIVWLT

-914 VTSGLLLLDT
+914 VTTGLLALNT

-952 EIEMKLGKDP
+952 EIEMNSGKEAYD
-962 YVAVVDAALSRVRPV
+962 AVVDAAVSRVRPV

-1022 YRLFHSVRV
+1022 YRLFHKVAV
-1031 PNGREPSDPSAQ
+1031 PKQ
-1043 GMQEATQ
+1043 V

>member
-1 MTNSNQTPRADDDI
+1 L
-15 TGIAAY
+15 
-21 FIRNRVISWMIS
+21 
-33 LIFLIGGAAA
+33 LI
-43 FFGLGRLEDPAFT
+43 
-56 IKDAM
+56 
-61 VVTSYPGA
+61 
-69 TPQQVEEEVTYPL
+69 
-82 EKAIQQLTYVD
+82 
-93 EVNSISSRG
+93 
-102 LSQITV
+102 
-108 TMKNN
+108 
-113 YGPDDLPQIW
+113 
-123 DELRRKVNDL
+123 
-133 KGSLPPGVND
+133 
-143 PQVIDDFGDVYGI
+143 
-156 LLAVTGDGYSYKEL
+156 
-170 LDYVD
+170 
-175 YLRREL
+175 
-181 ELIDG
+181 
-186 VSKVSVSGQQQE
+186 
-198 QVFIEISMKRLSS
+198 
-211 LGLSPSTVFN
+211 
-221 LLSTQNVVSD
+221 
-231 AGAVRIGSE
+231 
-240 YIRIQPTGEF
+240 
-250 QNVDQLGDLIL
+250 
-261 TESGAQGLIYLRDV
+261 TESGAQGLIFLKDV
-275 AEITRGY
+275 AEIKRGY
-282 IEVPS
+282 VEVPN
-287 NIITFN
+287 NIINFN
-293 GHLAL
+293 GSLAL
-298 NLGVSF
+298 NVGVSF
-304 AQGVNVVEVGQRFDR
+304 AEGVNVVEVGKAFDH

-331 VEIAEIYSQPKEVDK
+331 IEISEIYSQPKEVDK
-346 SVSGFVVSLGQA
+346 SVSGFVVSLAQA
-358 VAIVIVVL
+358 VGIVIIVL

-390 IFMKYF
+390 IFMKYL

-493 AISITPFFADIFFK
+493 AISLTPFFADIFFK
-507 GQKNAAGS
+507 GQKIKQGEGEEN
-515 EDADPYNGIIFVVYR
+515 DPYNGVIFVIYKK
-530 RFLQLCMRQ
+530 FLQFCMRR
-539 AWFTVIV
+539 AWFTVVV
-546 LVVGLAASVYGFGFV
+546 LIAGLAASVYGFTFV

-571 PMFQADI
+571 PIFQLDV
-578 WLPEGTDIRAT
+578 WMPEGTDIRAT
-589 NTKLKA
+589 NTTLKE
-595 LESWITQQDGVEHV
+595 LESWLAKQEHV
-609 TTTAG
+609 DHITTTAG

-636 TTRVTSYESL
+636 TTRMENYE
-646 DALMVKFRAHVEQ
+646 ALKPLMAKFREYLKANY
-659 QFPEVNYKLK
+659 PEINYKLK
-669 KIELGPGGGAK
+669 QIELGPGGGAK
-680 IEARLIGSDPTVLRS
+680 IEARIIGSDPTVLRTI
-695 LAAEVQGIMRDDPG
+695 AAQVKDIMYADPQ
-709 ATNIRHDWRERTKV
+709 ATNIRHDWRERTQV
-723 LEPKFNESQAR
+723 LEPQFNESQAR

-745 FLSMSFSGLSIGVY
+745 FLSMSFSGMTIGLY

-767 IVARLPEE
+767 IVARLPED
-775 ERVDI
+775 ERIDI

-791 ALSEFIPLQQVT
+791 AQSEFIPLQQVT
-803 LGYDMRWEDPI
+803 MGYDMRWEDPI

-826 MADPDLLGEE
+826 MADPDILGEE
-836 TAATLQS
+836 TASTLQK
-843 RLQTKIEALEFPP
+843 RLQPQIEAIQMPP

-866 ESSADAQASLFT
+866 ESSGDAQESLFT

-899 EPIIVWCT
+899 EPLIVWLT

-914 VTSGLLLLDT
+914 VTTGLLALNT

-952 EIEMKLGKDP
+952 EIEMKSGKEAYD
-962 YVAVVDAALSRVRPV
+962 AVVDAAVSRVRPV

-1022 YRLFHSVRV
+1022 YRLFHKVAV
-1031 PNGREPSDPSAQ
+1031 PKQA
-1043 GMQEATQ
+1043 

>member
-1 MTNSNQTPRADDDI
+1 MSEQNKVPQSDDDV

-21 FIRNRVISWMIS
+21 FIRNRVISWMVS
-33 LIFLIGGAAA
+33 LIFLIGGIAA

-93 EVNSISSRG
+93 EVNSISNRG

-133 KGSLPPGVND
+133 KVTLPPGVNE

-181 ELIDG
+181 ELVDG

-198 QVFIEISMKRLSS
+198 QVFIEVSMKRLSS
-211 LGLSPSTVFN
+211 IGLSPNTVFN
-221 LLSTQNVVSD
+221 LLSTQNIVSD
-231 AGAVRIGSE
+231 AGAIRIGDE

-250 QNVDQLGDLIL
+250 QSVDELGDLLI
-261 TESGAQGLIYLRDV
+261 TESGAQGLIFLKDV
-275 AEITRGY
+275 AEIKRGY
-282 IEVPS
+282 VEVPS
-287 NIITFN
+287 NIINFN
-293 GHLAL
+293 GSLAL
-298 NLGVSF
+298 NVGVSF
-304 AQGVNVVEVGQRFDR
+304 AQGVNVVEVGKAFDR

-331 VEIAEIYSQPKEVDK
+331 VEISEIYSQPKEVDK
-346 SVSGFVVSLGQA
+346 SVSGFVISLAQA
-358 VAIVIVVL
+358 VGIVIIVL

-390 IFMKYF
+390 IFMKYL

-493 AISITPFFADIFFK
+493 AISLTPFFADIFFK
-507 GQKNAAGS
+507 GQKIKQGEGEEN
-515 EDADPYNGIIFVVYR
+515 DPYNGIIFVAYKK
-530 RFLQLCMRQ
+530 FLEFCMRR
-539 AWFTVIV
+539 AWLTVVV
-546 LVVGLAASVYGFGFV
+546 LIVGLGASVYGFTLV
-561 KQAFFPSSTT
+561 KQSFFPSSTT
-571 PMFQADI
+571 PIFQLDV

-589 NTKLKA
+589 NDKLKE
-595 LESWITQQDGVEHV
+595 LESWLAEQEHV
-609 TTTAG
+609 DHITTTAG

-636 TTRVTSYESL
+636 TTRVDNYE
-646 DALMVKFRAHVEQ
+646 ALAPLMARFRDHLKANY
-659 QFPEVNYKLK
+659 PEINYKLK
-669 KIELGPGGGAK
+669 QIELGPGGGAK
-680 IEARLIGSDPTVLRS
+680 IEARIIGSDPTVLRTI
-695 LAAEVQGIMRDDPG
+695 AAQVMDIMYADPG
-709 ATNIRHDWRERTKV
+709 ATNIRHDWRERTQV
-723 LEPKFNESQAR
+723 LEPQFNESQAR

-745 FLSMSFSGLSIGVY
+745 FLSMSFSGMTIGLY

-767 IVARLPEE
+767 IVARLPED
-775 ERVDI
+775 ERIDI

-791 ALSEFIPLQQVT
+791 AQSEFIPLQQVT
-803 LGYDMRWEDPI
+803 MGYDMRWEDPI

-826 MADPDLLGEE
+826 MADPDILGEE
-836 TAATLQS
+836 TASTLQK
-843 RLQTKIEALEFPP
+843 RLQPQIEAIQMPP

-866 ESSADAQASLFT
+866 ESSGDAQESLFT

-899 EPIIVWCT
+899 EPLIVWLT

-914 VTSGLLLLDT
+914 VTTGLLALNT

-952 EIEMKLGKDP
+952 EIEMKSGKEAYD
-962 YVAVVDAALSRVRPV
+962 AVVDAAVSRVRPV

-1012 VLTLIVVPVL
+1012 ILTLIVVPVL
-1022 YRLFHSVRV
+1022 YRLFHKVSV
-1031 PNGREPSDPSAQ
+1031 PK
-1043 GMQEATQ
+1043 

>member
-1 MTNSNQTPRADDDI
+1 MSEQKNTAPQDDDNV

-21 FIRNRVISWMIS
+21 FIRNRVISWMVS
-33 LIFLIGGAAA
+33 LIFLIGGVSA

-69 TPQQVEEEVTYPL
+69 TPQQVEEEVTYPI

-143 PQVIDDFGDVYGI
+143 PSVIDDFGDVYGI

-181 ELIDG
+181 ELVDG

-198 QVFIEISMKRLSS
+198 QVFIEISMKKLSS
-211 LGLSPSTVFN
+211 LGLSPNTVFN

-231 AGAVRIGSE
+231 AGAIRIGNE

-250 QNVDQLGDLIL
+250 QSVDELGDLLI
-261 TESGAQGLIYLRDV
+261 TESGAQGLIFLKDV
-275 AEITRGY
+275 AEIKRGY
-282 IEVPS
+282 MEVPT
-287 NIITFN
+287 NIINYN
-293 GHLAL
+293 GELAL

-304 AQGVNVVEVGQRFDR
+304 AQGVNVVEVGKAFDR
-319 RLAELKY
+319 RVAELKY

-331 VEIAEIYSQPKEVDK
+331 VEISEIYNQPKEVDK
-346 SVSGFVVSLGQA
+346 SVSGFVISLAQA
-358 VAIVIVVL
+358 VGIVIIVL

-390 IFMKYF
+390 IFMKYL

-493 AISITPFFADIFFK
+493 AISLTPFFADIFFK
-507 GQKNAAGS
+507 GQKIKSGEG
-515 EDADPYNGIIFVVYR
+515 EDNDPYNGIVFVMYKK
-530 RFLQLCMRQ
+530 FLSFCMRR
-539 AWFTVIV
+539 AWFTVVV
-546 LVVGLAASVYGFGFV
+546 LVAGLAASVYGFTHV

-571 PMFQADI
+571 PIFQLDV

-589 NTKLKA
+589 NDTLQE
-595 LESWITQQDGVEHV
+595 LEGWLAEQDHV
-609 TTTAG
+609 DHITTTAG

-636 TTRVTSYESL
+636 TTRVDNYE
-646 DALMVKFRAHVEQ
+646 ALAPLMERFREHLKSDY
-659 QFPEVNYKLK
+659 PEINYKLK
-669 KIELGPGGGAK
+669 QIELGPGGGAK
-680 IEARLIGSDPTVLRS
+680 IEARVIGSDPTVLRTI
-695 LAAEVQGIMRDDPG
+695 AAQVMDVMYADPG
-709 ATNIRHDWRERTKV
+709 ATNIRHDWRERTQV
-723 LEPKFNESQAR
+723 LEPQFNESQAR

-745 FLSMSFSGLSIGVY
+745 FLSMSFSGMSIGLY

-767 IVARLPEE
+767 IVARLPED
-775 ERVDI
+775 ERIDI

-791 ALSEFIPLQQVT
+791 AQSEFIPLQQVT
-803 LGYDMRWEDPI
+803 MGYDMRWEDPI

-826 MADPDLLGEE
+826 MADPDILGEE
-836 TAATLQS
+836 TAATLQK
-843 RLQTKIEALEFPP
+843 RLQPQIEAIEMPP

-866 ESSADAQASLFT
+866 ESSGDAKASLFT

-885 FMFLITVFLFNSIK
+885 FMFLITIFLFNSIK
-899 EPIIVWCT
+899 EPLIVWLT

-914 VTSGLLLLDT
+914 VTTGLLALNT

-952 EIEMKLGKDP
+952 EIEMKSGKEAYD
-962 YVAVVDAALSRVRPV
+962 AVVDAAVSRVRPV

-1022 YRLFHSVRV
+1022 YRLFHRV
-1031 PNGREPSDPSAQ
+1031 ALPK
-1043 GMQEATQ
+1043 

>member
-1 MTNSNQTPRADDDI
+1 MSEQNNVAPQKDDDENV

-21 FIRNRVISWMIS
+21 FIRNRVISWMVS
-33 LIFLIGGAAA
+33 LIFLVGGVSA

-133 KGSLPPGVND
+133 KGSLPPGVNE
-143 PQVIDDFGDVYGI
+143 PSVIDDFGDVYGI

-181 ELIDG
+181 ELVDG

-198 QVFIEISMKRLSS
+198 QVFIEISMKKLSS
-211 LGLSPSTVFN
+211 LGLSPNTVFN

-231 AGAVRIGSE
+231 AGAIRIGDE

-250 QNVDQLGDLIL
+250 QSVDELGDLLL
-261 TESGAQGLIYLRDV
+261 TESGAQGLIFLKDV
-275 AEITRGY
+275 AEIKRGY
-282 IEVPS
+282 VDVPT
-287 NIITFN
+287 NIINYN
-293 GHLAL
+293 GQLAL

-304 AQGVNVVEVGQRFDR
+304 AQGVNVVEVGKAFDR
-319 RLAELKY
+319 RVAELKY

-331 VEIAEIYSQPKEVDK
+331 VEISEIYNQPKEVNK
-346 SVSGFVVSLGQA
+346 SVSGFVISLAQA
-358 VAIVIVVL
+358 VGIVIVVL

-390 IFMKYF
+390 IFMKYL

-493 AISITPFFADIFFK
+493 AISLTPFFADIFFK
-507 GQKNAAGS
+507 GQKIKSGEG
-515 EDADPYNGIIFVVYR
+515 EDNDPYNGIVFVMYKK
-530 RFLQLCMRQ
+530 FLSFCMRR
-539 AWFTVIV
+539 AWFTVVV
-546 LVVGLAASVYGFGFV
+546 LVAGLAASVYGFTYV

-571 PMFQADI
+571 PIFQLDV

-589 NTKLKA
+589 NDTLKE
-595 LESWITQQDGVEHV
+595 LEGWLAEQDHV
-609 TTTAG
+609 DHITTTAG

-630 AAYGEI
+630 AAYGEV
-636 TTRVTSYESL
+636 TTRVENYE
-646 DALMVKFRAHVEQ
+646 ALAPLMDRFREHIKTNY
-659 QFPEVNYKLK
+659 PEINYKLK
-669 KIELGPGGGAK
+669 QIELGPAGGAK
-680 IEARLIGSDPTVLRS
+680 IEARIIGSDPTVLRTI
-695 LAAEVQGIMRDDPG
+695 AAQVMDVMYADPG
-709 ATNIRHDWRERTKV
+709 ATNIRHDWRERTQV
-723 LEPKFNESQAR
+723 LEPQFNESQAR

-745 FLSMSFSGLSIGVY
+745 FLSMSFSGMTIGLY

-767 IVARLPEE
+767 IVARLPED
-775 ERVDI
+775 ERIDI

-791 ALSEFIPLQQVT
+791 AQSEFIPLQQVT
-803 LGYDMRWEDPI
+803 MGYDMRWEDPI

-826 MADPDLLGEE
+826 MADPDILGEE
-836 TAATLQS
+836 TAATLQK
-843 RLQTKIEALEFPP
+843 RLQPAIEAIEMPP

-866 ESSADAQASLFT
+866 ESSGKAKASLFS

-885 FMFLITVFLFNSIK
+885 FMFLITIFLFNSIK
-899 EPIIVWCT
+899 EPLIVWLT

-914 VTSGLLLLDT
+914 VTTGLLALNT

-952 EIEMKLGKDP
+952 EIEMQSGKEAYD
-962 YVAVVDAALSRVRPV
+962 AVVDAAVSRVRPV

-1022 YRLFHSVRV
+1022 YRLFHRV
-1031 PNGREPSDPSAQ
+1031 AVPK
-1043 GMQEATQ
+1043 

>member
-1 MTNSNQTPRADDDI
+1 MSDLNKSVPQSDDV

-21 FIRNRVISWMIS
+21 FIRNRVISWMVA
-33 LIFLIGGAAA
+33 LIFLIGGIAA

-69 TPQQVEEEVTYPL
+69 TPQQVEEEVTYPI

-133 KGSLPPGVND
+133 KGTLPPGVNE

-181 ELIDG
+181 ELVDG

-198 QVFIEISMKRLSS
+198 QVFIEVSMKKLSS
-211 LGLSPSTVFN
+211 IGLAPDTVFN

-231 AGAVRIGSE
+231 AGAIRIGDE

-250 QNVDQLGDLIL
+250 QSVEELGDLLI
-261 TESGAQGLIYLRDV
+261 TESGAQGLIFLKDV
-275 AEITRGY
+275 AEIKRGY
-282 IEVPS
+282 VEVPS
-287 NIITFN
+287 NIINFN
-293 GHLAL
+293 GSLAL
-298 NLGVSF
+298 NVGVSF
-304 AQGVNVVEVGQRFDR
+304 AEGVNVVEVGKAFDH

-331 VEIAEIYSQPKEVDK
+331 IEISEIYSQPKEVDK
-346 SVSGFVVSLGQA
+346 SVSGFVVSLAQA
-358 VAIVIVVL
+358 VGIVIIVL

-390 IFMKYF
+390 IFMKYL

-493 AISITPFFADIFFK
+493 AISLTPFFADIFFK
-507 GQKNAAGS
+507 GQKIKQGEGEEN
-515 EDADPYNGIIFVVYR
+515 DPYNGVIFVIYKK
-530 RFLQLCMRQ
+530 FLQFCMRR
-539 AWFTVIV
+539 AWFTVVV
-546 LVVGLAASVYGFGFV
+546 LIVGLAASVYGFTFV

-571 PMFQADI
+571 PIFQLDV
-578 WLPEGTDIRAT
+578 WMPEGTDIRAT
-589 NTKLKA
+589 NTTLKE
-595 LESWITQQDGVEHV
+595 LESWLAKQEHV
-609 TTTAG
+609 DHITTTAG

-636 TTRVTSYESL
+636 TTRMENYE
-646 DALMVKFRAHVEQ
+646 ALKPLMAKFREYLKANY
-659 QFPEVNYKLK
+659 PEINYKLK
-669 KIELGPGGGAK
+669 QIELGPGGGAK
-680 IEARLIGSDPTVLRS
+680 IEARIIGSDPTVLRTI
-695 LAAEVQGIMRDDPG
+695 AAQVKDIMYADPQ
-709 ATNIRHDWRERTKV
+709 ATNIRHDWRERTQV
-723 LEPKFNESQAR
+723 LEPQFNESQAR

-745 FLSMSFSGLSIGVY
+745 FLSMSFSGMTIGLY

-767 IVARLPEE
+767 IVARLPED
-775 ERVDI
+775 ERIDI

-791 ALSEFIPLQQVT
+791 AQSEFIPLQQVT
-803 LGYDMRWEDPI
+803 MGYDMRWEDPI

-826 MADPDLLGEE
+826 MADPDILGEE
-836 TAATLQS
+836 TASTLQK
-843 RLQTKIEALEFPP
+843 RLQPQIEAIQLPP

-866 ESSADAQASLFT
+866 ESSGDAQESLFT

-899 EPIIVWCT
+899 EPLIVWLT

-914 VTSGLLLLDT
+914 VTTGLLALNT

-952 EIEMKLGKDP
+952 EIEMKSGKEAYD
-962 YVAVVDAALSRVRPV
+962 AVVDAAVSRVRPV

-1022 YRLFHSVRV
+1022 YRLFHKVAV
-1031 PNGREPSDPSAQ
+1031 PKQA
-1043 GMQEATQ
+1043 

>member
-1 MTNSNQTPRADDDI
+1 MSEQNKVPQSDDDV

-21 FIRNRVISWMIS
+21 FIRNRVISWMVS
-33 LIFLIGGAAA
+33 LIFLIGGIAA

-93 EVNSISSRG
+93 EVNSISNRG

-133 KGSLPPGVND
+133 KVTLPPGVNE

-181 ELIDG
+181 ELVDG

-198 QVFIEISMKRLSS
+198 QVFIEVSMKKLSS
-211 LGLSPSTVFN
+211 IGLSPNTVFN
-221 LLSTQNVVSD
+221 LLSTQNIVSD
-231 AGAVRIGSE
+231 AGAIRIGDE

-250 QNVDQLGDLIL
+250 QSVDELGDLLI
-261 TESGAQGLIYLRDV
+261 TESGAQGLIFLKDV
-275 AEITRGY
+275 AEIKRGY
-282 IEVPS
+282 VEVPS
-287 NIITFN
+287 NIINFN
-293 GHLAL
+293 GSLAL
-298 NLGVSF
+298 NVGVSF
-304 AQGVNVVEVGQRFDR
+304 AQGVNVVEVGKAFER

-331 VEIAEIYSQPKEVDK
+331 VEISEIYSQPKEVDK
-346 SVSGFVVSLGQA
+346 SVSGFVISLAQA
-358 VAIVIVVL
+358 VGIVIIVL

-390 IFMKYF
+390 IFMKYL

-493 AISITPFFADIFFK
+493 AISLTPFFADIFFK
-507 GQKNAAGS
+507 GQKIKQGEGEEN
-515 EDADPYNGIIFVVYR
+515 DPYNGIIFVAYKK
-530 RFLQLCMRQ
+530 FLEFCMRR
-539 AWFTVIV
+539 AWLTVVV
-546 LVVGLAASVYGFGFV
+546 LIVGLGASVYGFTLV
-561 KQAFFPSSTT
+561 KQSFFPSSTT
-571 PMFQADI
+571 PIFQLDV

-589 NTKLKA
+589 NDKLKE
-595 LESWITQQDGVEHV
+595 LESWLAEQEHV
-609 TTTAG
+609 DHITTTAG

-636 TTRVTSYESL
+636 TTRVDNYE
-646 DALMVKFRAHVEQ
+646 ALAPLMARFRDHLKANY
-659 QFPEVNYKLK
+659 PEINYKLK
-669 KIELGPGGGAK
+669 QIELGPGGGAK
-680 IEARLIGSDPTVLRS
+680 IEARIIGSDPTVLRTI
-695 LAAEVQGIMRDDPG
+695 AAQVMDIMYADPG
-709 ATNIRHDWRERTKV
+709 ATNIRHDWRERTQV
-723 LEPKFNESQAR
+723 LEPQFNESQAR

-745 FLSMSFSGLSIGVY
+745 FLSMSFSGMTIGLY

-767 IVARLPEE
+767 IVARLPED
-775 ERVDI
+775 ERIDI

-791 ALSEFIPLQQVT
+791 AQSEFIPLQQVT
-803 LGYDMRWEDPI
+803 MGYDMRWEDPI

-826 MADPDLLGEE
+826 MADPDILGEE
-836 TAATLQS
+836 TASTLQK
-843 RLQTKIEALEFPP
+843 RLQPQIEAIQMPP

-866 ESSADAQASLFT
+866 ESSGDAQESLFT

-899 EPIIVWCT
+899 EPLIVWLT

-914 VTSGLLLLDT
+914 VTTGLLALNT

-952 EIEMKLGKDP
+952 EIEMKSGKEAYD
-962 YVAVVDAALSRVRPV
+962 AVVDAAVSRVRPV

-1012 VLTLIVVPVL
+1012 ILTLIVVPVL
-1022 YRLFHSVRV
+1022 YRLFHKVSV
-1031 PNGREPSDPSAQ
+1031 PK
-1043 GMQEATQ
+1043 